1 MASRIVHRPARRTP
15 APGVQQQ
22 RVIEPAPSLGGSGGG
37 GGGGAMQMLL
47 PMVGSLGSV
56 AMMTMGRS
64 GPMVMVGVGLLALT
78 LLGSIG
84 GMITS
89 RGRGG
94 KDRKNQRTRYLDYL
108 ERMRDDFVKSE
119 RTARAQALEL
129 NPPPDALLDCVA
141 DVSRLWERRRTDSD
155 FLQPRCGSGR
165 VPVVPAMVGQGGSA
179 MEPPDQFMMAEANA
193 LVRRFTEMPEMPL
206 TVPLD
211 HVGNVSIVGDREGVV
226 RVARSLLLQTA
237 VFHAPEDVS
246 IAAAFPP
253 QAMSDWQW
261 MNWLPHVQDT
271 ERRQGPIP
279 FRRIAETPGELSQ
292 LLADDLGERVQ
303 WATESRRGSVDFED
317 RRKLTRRLLV
327 LHDTYGDVSAE
338 VRPQADDSL
347 VPGELGVTVLH
358 LVADRLQEPSS
369 VTMRIT
375 VFGDQVRIEDL
386 RGAYPMVASG
396 QVDKT
401 EAATAEGIAR
411 ELAPV
416 RLSAESL
423 EEDGQTDDVDFM
435 GLIGI
440 NDVARLDF
448 NHLWQPRSERTFLRV
463 PLGVDDTG
471 EVVLVDL
478 KESAQLGM
486 GPHGLCVG
494 ATGSGKSEVL
504 RTMVM
509 ALMATHSPEDLSF
522 VLVDFKGG
530 ASFAPFERVP
540 HVAGIITNLRDDA
553 SLIER
558 AYKSLEGEVL
568 RRQQALKDAG
578 NIANITDYR
587 LLRQQRPEMAPLP
600 HLFVIIDEFG
610 ELLNERPDFIDLFL
624 SIGRIGR
631 SIGVHLL
638 LSSQRVES
646 GKLRGL
652 ETYLSYRL
660 GLRTFSEE
668 ESRTVLDTTDAFHL
682 PPLPGFG
689 FLKVDTSVYQR
700 FRAAYVSGAYVPPN
714 DAVLEEDHEDV
725 RPHELPP
732 YQLSQTELDAAK
744 PVEMK
749 ATERTTG
756 PTELNVFV
764 DQVRKAAQQ
773 VLKIWLPPLPTACTL
788 DGLGGRAD
796 FVNGR
801 GLQLAVRSP
810 QMMPPVGVVDD
821 PANQRQ
827 EVFRLDLTRAGGHA
841 AIVGG
846 PASGKTTALRTLVTS
861 LAHTHT
867 PREVAIYALDLA
879 GGGMQALSE
888 LPHVGGVALRTDRE
902 RIRRTVEEIRGMIDQ
917 RERIF
922 RNHAIDTMEALRKDH
937 AAGAIPELPTADVVL
952 VIDNYGAIRTTFD
965 ELDEPLTDILQRGSS
980 YGVHVVASMMR
991 WNDVRMQNQSMFGT
1005 MLELRLN
1012 DPSDSNIDRR
1022 LQEVLRK
1029 AGPGRMLVP
1038 GSKLY
1043 GQFALPRVDGVLDD
1057 ENLSEV
1063 LEAQA
1068 LTVRSTWQGPR
1079 APQVR
1084 ILPLQLPRVQVGD
1097 DVRRPAVVPIGVDE
1111 RALAPVYL
1119 DLEGRDTNLVVFGDS
1134 GSGKTNIV
1142 RLVAQQLIERH
1153 TSDQLVFAV
1162 MDPRRGLREFVPE
1175 SYTGGYAPTGRMAAG
1190 LANGVSQELAKRMP
1204 DDTGQIPEA
1213 GQGGPRIVVLADD
1226 YDLLTSGGQSPMDAF
1241 LPYVAAGRD
1250 IKLHFIVTRRASGA
1264 SRQMYEPFL
1273 SAVMESGAAG
1283 LVLSGDRSE
1292 GQLFTGAYPGDYP
1305 PGRGL
1310 FVRRGDGPV
1319 LVQTAMADPANPV
1332 QANPV
1337 PAAEQSS
1344 GGAL

>member
-1 MASRIVHRPARRTP
+1 
-15 APGVQQQ
+15 VQQQ
-22 RVIEPAPSLGGSGGG
+22 RVIEPAPTLGGSGGG

-47 PMVGSLGSV
+47 PMVGSVGSV

-64 GPMVMVGVGLLALT
+64 GPMVMVGIGMLALT
-78 LLGSIG
+78 LVGSVAG
-84 GMITS
+84 VLAS

-108 ERMRDDFVKSE
+108 ERMRDEFSKEE
-119 RTARAQALEL
+119 RKARAQALEL
-129 NPPPDALLDCVA
+129 NPPPDALLDCVS

-165 VPVVPAMVGQGGSA
+165 VPVVPAVVGQAGSA

-193 LVRRFTEMPEMPL
+193 LVRRFTEIPDMPL

-226 RVARSLLLQTA
+226 RVARSLLVQTA
-237 VFHAPEDVS
+237 VFHAPEDVA
-246 IAAAFPP
+246 IAACYPRASMP
-253 QAMSDWQW
+253 DWHW
-261 MNWLPHVQDT
+261 MNWLPHVQDP
-271 ERRQGPIP
+271 ERKQGPTP
-279 FRRIAETPGELSQ
+279 FRRIAETPLKLSQ
-292 LLADDLGERVQ
+292 LLSDDLGERVQ
-303 WATESRRGSVDFED
+303 WATESRRGSVNFED
-317 RRKLTRRLLV
+317 RRRLTRRLLV
-327 LHDTYGDVSAE
+327 LHDTYGDVAAE

-347 VPGELGVTVLH
+347 LPGELGVTVLH
-358 LVADRLQEPSS
+358 LVADRVQEPSS

-375 VFGDQVRIEDL
+375 VYGDDVRIEDL
-386 RGAYPMVASG
+386 RGPYPMVAGG
-396 QVDKT
+396 QVDRM
-401 EAATAEGIAR
+401 EAAVAEGIAR
-411 ELAPV
+411 ELAPL

-423 EEDGQTDDVDFM
+423 DEDAQRENVDFM

-440 NDVARLDF
+440 SDVARLDF
-448 NHLWQPRSERTFLRV
+448 RQLWQPRPDRAFLRV
-463 PLGVDDTG
+463 PLGIDDNG
-471 EVVLVDL
+471 GVVLVDL

-509 ALMATHSPEDLSF
+509 ALMATHSPDDLAF

-530 ASFAPFERVP
+530 ASFAPFEGVP

-568 RRQQALKDAG
+568 RRQQVLKDAG

-587 LLRQQRPEMAPLP
+587 LHRQQRPDLAPLP

-700 FRAAYVSGAYVPPN
+700 FRAAYVSGPYVPPAEEVVEDEGT
-714 DAVLEEDHEDV
+714 DARPLE
-725 RPHELPP
+725 LTP
-732 YQLSQTELDAAK
+732 YQLSEAELQATQ
-744 PVEMK
+744 PVEVK

-764 DQVRKAAQQ
+764 DQLRRAAEP

-788 DGLGGRAD
+788 DALAGRAD
-796 FVNGR
+796 YVDGR
-801 GLQLAVRSP
+801 GLQLSVRSP
-810 QMMPPVGVVDD
+810 QMMPPVGVIDD

-846 PASGKTTALRTLVTS
+846 PQSGKTTALRTLVTS

-867 PREVAIYALDLA
+867 PQEVAIYALDLA
-879 GGGMQALSE
+879 GGGMQALSQ

-902 RIRRTVEEIRGMIDQ
+902 RIRRTVEEVRGMIDH
-917 RERIF
+917 RERVF
-922 RNHAIDTMEALRKDH
+922 RNHAIDTMEALRQDH
-937 AAGAIPELPTADVVL
+937 AEGRIPELPSADVVL
-952 VIDNYGAIRTTFD
+952 VIDNFGAIRTTFD
-965 ELDEPLTDILQRGSS
+965 ELDEPISDILQRGSS
-980 YGVHVVASMMR
+980 YGVHVVTSMMR
-991 WNDVRMQNQSMFGT
+991 WNDVRMQNQAMFGT

-1012 DPSDSNIDRR
+1012 DASDSNIDRR

-1038 GSKLY
+1038 GSKLFA
-1043 GQFALPRVDGVLDD
+1043 QFALPRVDGVADD
-1057 ENLSEV
+1057 DNLAEV
-1063 LEAQA
+1063 LEGQA
-1068 LTVRSTWQGPR
+1068 LSVRSTWQGPR
-1079 APQVR
+1079 APQIR
-1084 ILPLQLPRVQVGD
+1084 ILPLQLPRSEVAD
-1097 DVRRPAVVPIGVDE
+1097 EVRQPAVVPIGVDE

-1119 DLEGRDTNLVVFGDS
+1119 DLGGRDTNLVVFGDS
-1134 GSGKTNIV
+1134 GSGKTNMV
-1142 RLVAQQLIERH
+1142 RLVVQQLIERH

-1175 SYTGGYAPTGRMAAG
+1175 AYVGGYAPTGRVAAG
-1190 LANGVSQELAKRMP
+1190 LAAGVSQELAKRMP
-1204 DDTGQIPEA
+1204 DDTGAIPEE

-1226 YDLLTSGGQSPMDAF
+1226 YDLLTSGGQSPMDPF

-1264 SRQMYEPFL
+1264 SRQLYEPFL
-1273 SAVMESGAAG
+1273 SAVLESGAAG

-1310 FVRRGDGPV
+1310 FVRRGDGPQ
-1319 LVQTAMADPANPV
+1319 LVQTAMADPV
-1332 QANPV
+1332 QAV
-1337 PAAEQSS
+1337 TQSS
-1344 GGAL
+1344 GGTT

>member
-1 MASRIVHRPARRTP
+1 
-15 APGVQQQ
+15 
-22 RVIEPAPSLGGSGGG
+22 
-37 GGGGAMQMLL
+37 MQMLL

-64 GPMVMVGVGLLALT
+64 GPMVMVGVGLLGLT
-78 LLGSIG
+78 LVGSVG
-84 GMITS
+84 GMLAS
-89 RGRGG
+89 RGKGG

-108 ERMRDDFVKSE
+108 ERMRDDFSVQERKARSE
-119 RTARAQALEL
+119 ALEL
-129 NPPPDALLDCVA
+129 NPPPDALLDCVG

-165 VPVVPAMVGQGGSA
+165 VPVVPAVVGQSGSA

-193 LVRRFTEMPEMPL
+193 LVRRFTLIPDMPL
-206 TVPLD
+206 TVSLD

-226 RVARSLLLQTA
+226 RVARSLLVQTA
-237 VFHAPEDVS
+237 VFHAPEDVEL
-246 IAAAFPP
+246 AACFPRA
-253 QAMSDWQW
+253 AMPDWQW
-261 MNWLPHVQDT
+261 MNWLPHVQDP
-271 ERRQGPIP
+271 ERKQGPTP
-279 FRRIAETPGELSQ
+279 FRRIAETPEELSQ
-292 LLADDLGERVQ
+292 LLADDLAERVQ

-317 RRKLTRRLLV
+317 RRRLTQRLLV
-327 LHDTYGDVSAE
+327 LHDTYGDVAAE

-358 LVADRLQEPSS
+358 LVADRVQEPSS

-375 VFGDQVRIEDL
+375 VYGDDVRVEDL
-386 RGAYPMVASG
+386 RGQYPMAASG
-396 QVDKT
+396 QVDRMD
-401 EAATAEGIAR
+401 AAVAEGIAR
-411 ELAPV
+411 ELAPL

-423 EEDGQTDDVDFM
+423 DEDAQRDNVDFM

-440 NDVARLDF
+440 TDPAQLDF
-448 NHLWQPRSERTFLRV
+448 RHLWQRRPDRAFLRV
-463 PLGVDDTG
+463 PLGVDDHG
-471 EVVLVDL
+471 DVVLVDL

-486 GPHGLCVG
+486 GPHGLCIG

-509 ALMATHSPEDLSF
+509 ALLATHTPEDLAF

-530 ASFAPFERVP
+530 ASFAPFEGVP

-558 AYKSLEGEVL
+558 AYKSLEGEVE

-578 NIANITDYR
+578 NKANITDYR
-587 LLRQQRPEMAPLP
+587 LQREQNPELPPLP

-610 ELLNERPDFIDLFL
+610 ELLTERPDFIDLFL

-638 LSSQRVES
+638 LSSQRIES
-646 GKLRGL
+646 GALRGL
-652 ETYLSYRL
+652 DTYLSYRL
-660 GLRTFSEE
+660 GLRTFSED

-689 FLKVDTSVYQR
+689 YLKVDTSVYQR
-700 FRAAYVSGAYVPPN
+700 FKAAYVSGPYVPPT
-714 DAVLEEDHEDV
+714 DDVVEDEGAEV

-732 YQLSQTELDAAK
+732 YQPTEAELQAQQEPDE
-744 PVEMK
+744 VK

-756 PTELNVFV
+756 PTVLNVFV
-764 DQVRKAAQQ
+764 DQVRRAAKP

-788 DGLGGRAD
+788 DGLAGRVD
-796 FVNGR
+796 FVDGR
-801 GLQLAVRSP
+801 GLQLSAPTP
-810 QMMPPVGVVDD
+810 QMRPPVGVIDD
-821 PANQRQ
+821 PSNQRQ
-827 EVFRLDLTRAGGHA
+827 DIFRLDLTRAGGHA

-846 PASGKTTALRTLVTS
+846 PQSGKTTALRTLVTS

-867 PREVAIYALDLA
+867 PQEVAIYALDLA
-879 GGGMQALSE
+879 GGGMQALAE

-902 RIRRTVEEIRGMIDQ
+902 RIRRTVEEIRAMIDQ
-917 RERIF
+917 RERVF
-922 RNHAIDTMEALRKDH
+922 RNHAIDTMEALRQDH
-937 AAGAIPELPTADVVL
+937 AAGRIPELPSADVVL
-952 VIDNYGAIRTTFD
+952 VIDNFGAIKTTFD
-965 ELDEPLTDILQRGSS
+965 ELDEPITDVLQRGSS

-991 WNDVRMQNQSMFGT
+991 WNDVRMQNQAMFGT

-1012 DPSDSNIDRR
+1012 DPTDSNIDRR

-1029 AGPGRMLVP
+1029 AGPGRMVVP
-1038 GSKLY
+1038 GSKLFA
-1043 GQFALPRVDGVLDD
+1043 QFALPRVDGVLSD

-1063 LEAQA
+1063 LEGQA
-1068 LTVRSTWQGPR
+1068 VSVRSTWQGPS
-1079 APQVR
+1079 APQIR
-1084 ILPLQLPRVQVGD
+1084 ILPLQLPRAQVAD
-1097 DVRRPAVVPIGVDE
+1097 EVRQPAVLPIGVDE

-1119 DLEGRDTNLVVFGDS
+1119 DLAGRDSNLVVFGDS

-1142 RLVAQQLIERH
+1142 RLIVQQLIERH
-1153 TSDQLVFAV
+1153 KSDQLVFAV

-1175 SYTGGYAPTGRMAAG
+1175 SYVGGYAPTGRVASG
-1190 LANGVSQELAKRMP
+1190 LAAGVSQELAKRMP
-1204 DDTGQIPEA
+1204 DDTGAIPEA

-1226 YDLLTSGGQSPMDAF
+1226 YDLLTSGGQSPMDPF
-1241 LPYVAAGRD
+1241 LPYIGAGRD

-1264 SRQMYEPFL
+1264 SRQMYEPFM
-1273 SAVMESGAAG
+1273 SAVLESGAAG

-1310 FVRRGDGPV
+1310 FVRRGDGPQ
-1319 LVQTAMADPANPV
+1319 LVQTALADPAE
-1332 QANPV
+1332 
-1337 PAAEQSS
+1337 AATVTQSTEGTVAQSS
-1344 GGAL
+1344 GGTT

>member
-1 MASRIVHRPARRTP
+1 M
-15 APGVQQQ
+15 QQQ
-22 RVIEPAPSLGGSGGG
+22 RVIEPAPSLGGGGAGGG
-37 GGGGAMQMLL
+37 GNAMQMLL
-47 PMVGSLGSV
+47 PMVGSVGSV

-64 GPMVMVGVGLLALT
+64 GPMVMVGIGLLGLT
-78 LLGSIG
+78 LIGSIG
-84 GMITS
+84 GMLTS
-89 RGRGG
+89 RGKGG
-94 KDRKNQRTRYLDYL
+94 KDRKHQRARYLDYL
-108 ERMRDDFVKSE
+108 ERMRDDFSKEE
-119 RTARAQALEL
+119 RTSRAQALEL
-129 NPPPDALLDCVA
+129 NPPPDALLDCVT

-165 VPVVPAMVGQGGSA
+165 VPVVPAVVGAGGSA

-193 LVRRFTEMPEMPL
+193 LVRRFTLMPDMPL

-226 RVARSLLLQTA
+226 RVARSLLVQTA
-237 VFHAPEDVS
+237 VFHAPEDVKL
-246 IAAAFPP
+246 AAAFPRAALP
-253 QAMSDWQW
+253 DWHWMS
-261 MNWLPHVQDT
+261 WLPHVQDP
-271 ERRQGPIP
+271 ERKQGPIP
-279 FRRIAETPGELSQ
+279 FRRIAETPQELSQ

-317 RRKLTRRLLV
+317 RRRLTQRLLV
-327 LHDTYGDVSAE
+327 LHDTYGDVAAE
-338 VRPQADDSL
+338 IRPQADDSL

-375 VFGDQVRIEDL
+375 VFGDEIRVEDL
-386 RGAYPMVASG
+386 RGQYPIAASG
-396 QVDKT
+396 QVDRM
-401 EAATAEGIAR
+401 EAAVAEGIAR
-411 ELAPV
+411 ELAPL
-416 RLSAESL
+416 RLSEESL
-423 EEDGQTDDVDFM
+423 EEDAQRDNVDFM

-440 NDVARLDF
+440 TDVARLDF
-448 NHLWQPRSERTFLRV
+448 RQLWQPRPDRAFLRV
-463 PLGVDDTG
+463 PLGVDDNG
-471 EVVLVDL
+471 GIVLVDL

-486 GPHGLCVG
+486 GPHGLIVG

-504 RTMVM
+504 RTMVL
-509 ALMATHSPEDLSF
+509 ALLATHTPDDLAF

-530 ASFAPFERVP
+530 ASFAPFEGVP

-558 AYKSLEGEVL
+558 AYKSLEGEVE
-568 RRQQALKDAG
+568 RRQQVLKDAG
-578 NIANITDYR
+578 NKANITDYR
-587 LLRQQRPEMAPLP
+587 LQREQQPDLPPLP

-610 ELLNERPDFIDLFL
+610 ELLTERPDFIDLFL

-638 LSSQRVES
+638 LSSQRIEA

-668 ESRTVLDTTDAFHL
+668 ESRTVLDTPDAFHL

-700 FRAAYVSGAYVPPN
+700 FKAAYVSGPYVAPSGE
-714 DAVLEEDHEDV
+714 VVEDEGAEV
-725 RPHELPP
+725 RPLALAP
-732 YQLSQTELDAAK
+732 YQQSEAELQARQ
-744 PVEMK
+744 PVEAK

-756 PTELNVFV
+756 PTELEVFV
-764 DQVRKAAQQ
+764 DQVRRTAQP

-788 DGLGGRAD
+788 DGLAGRAD

-810 QMMPPVGVVDD
+810 QMKPPVGVIDD
-821 PANQRQ
+821 PSNQRQ

-846 PASGKTTALRTLVTS
+846 PQSGKTTALRTLVTS

-867 PREVAIYALDLA
+867 PQEVAIYALDLA
-879 GGGMQALSE
+879 GGGMQALLE

-902 RIRRTVEEIRGMIDQ
+902 RVRRTVEEIRGMIDH
-917 RERIF
+917 RERVF
-922 RNHAIDTMEALRKDH
+922 RNHAIDTMESLRKDH
-937 AAGAIPELPTADVVL
+937 AEGRIPELPVADVVL
-952 VIDNYGAIRTTFD
+952 VIDNFGAIRTTFD
-965 ELDEPLTDILQRGSS
+965 ELDEPITDILQRGSN
-980 YGVHVVASMMR
+980 YGVHVVTSMMR
-991 WNDVRMQNQSMFGT
+991 WNDVRMQNQAMFGT

-1012 DPSDSNIDRR
+1012 DPTDSNIDRR

-1038 GSKLY
+1038 GSTKLFA
-1043 GQFALPRVDGVLDD
+1043 QFALPRVDGVAADD
-1057 ENLSEV
+1057 DLAEV
-1063 LEAQA
+1063 LGAQA
-1068 LTVRSTWQGPR
+1068 LSVRSTWQGPR
-1079 APQVR
+1079 APQIR
-1084 ILPLQLPRVQVGD
+1084 ILPLKLPRDQVAD
-1097 DVRRPAVVPIGVDE
+1097 EVRQPAVVPIGVDE

-1119 DLEGRDTNLVVFGDS
+1119 DLAGRDSNLVVFGDS

-1142 RLVAQQLIERH
+1142 RLIVQQLIERH
-1153 TSDQLVFAV
+1153 KSDQLVFAV
-1162 MDPRRGLREFVPE
+1162 MDPRRGLREYVPE
-1175 SYTGGYAPTGRMAAG
+1175 EYVGGYAPTGRVAAG
-1190 LANGVSQELAKRMP
+1190 LAAGVSQELAKRMP
-1204 DDTGQIPEA
+1204 DDTGAIPEA

-1226 YDLLTSGGQSPMDAF
+1226 YDLLTSGGQSPMDPF
-1241 LPYVAAGRD
+1241 LPYVASGRD

-1264 SRQMYEPFL
+1264 SRQMYEPFM
-1273 SAVMESGAAG
+1273 SAVLESGAAG

-1292 GQLFTGAYPGDYP
+1292 GQLFTGARPGDYP

-1310 FVRRGDGPV
+1310 FVRRGDGPQ
-1319 LVQTAMADPANPV
+1319 LVQTALADAVQPAS
-1332 QANPV
+1332 
-1337 PAAEQSS
+1337 QSS
-1344 GGAL
+1344 GGTTT

>member
-1 MASRIVHRPARRTP
+1 
-15 APGVQQQ
+15 
-22 RVIEPAPSLGGSGGG
+22 
-37 GGGGAMQMLL
+37 MQMLL
-47 PMVGSLGSV
+47 PMVGSIGSV

-64 GPMVMVGVGLLALT
+64 GPMVMVGVGLLGLT
-78 LLGSIG
+78 LVGSVG
-84 GMITS
+84 GMLTS
-89 RGRGG
+89 RGKGG
-94 KDRKNQRTRYLDYL
+94 KDRKSQRARYLDYL
-108 ERMRDDFVKSE
+108 ERMRDDFSKEE
-119 RTARAQALEL
+119 RKQRTQSLEL

-141 DVSRLWERRRTDSD
+141 DVTRLWERRRTDSD

-165 VPVVPAMVGQGGSA
+165 VPVVPASLGQGGSA
-179 MEPPDQFMMAEANA
+179 MEPPDQFMTAEANA
-193 LVRRFTEMPEMPL
+193 LVRRFTEMPDMPL

-211 HVGNVSIVGDREGVV
+211 HVGNVSIVGDRDGVV
-226 RVARSLLLQTA
+226 RVARSLLVQA
-237 VFHAPEDVS
+237 SVFHAPEDVMM
-246 IAAAFPP
+246 AAAYP
-253 QAMSDWQW
+253 QRALPDWQW
-261 MNWLPHVQDT
+261 LTWLPHVQDA
-271 ERRQGPIP
+271 ERKQGPVP
-279 FRRIAETPGELSQ
+279 FRRIAETPYALSQ
-292 LLADDLGERVQ
+292 LLSGDLAERVQ
-303 WATESRRGSVDFED
+303 WATESRRGSVGFDD

-327 LHDTYGDVSAE
+327 LHDTYGDVAAE
-338 VRPQADDSL
+338 VRPGADDSL

-358 LVADRLQEPSS
+358 LVADRRQEPSS
-369 VTMRIT
+369 VTMRIS
-375 VFGDQVRIEDL
+375 VYGDEVRIEDL
-386 RGAYPMVASG
+386 RGPYPMVATG
-396 QVDKT
+396 RVDRM
-401 EAATAEGIAR
+401 EASIAESIAR
-411 ELAPV
+411 ELAPL

-423 EEDGQTDDVDFM
+423 EEGGPAGDVDFM

-440 NDVARLDF
+440 SDVAKLDF
-448 NHLWQPRSERTFLRV
+448 KHLWQQRPDRAFLRV
-463 PLGVDDTG
+463 PLGVDDSG
-471 EVVLVDL
+471 AVVQVDL

-540 HVAGIITNLRDDA
+540 HVSGIITNLRDDA

-558 AYKSLEGEVL
+558 AYKSLEGEVQ
-568 RRQQALKDAG
+568 RRQQVLKDAG

-587 LLRQQRPEMAPLP
+587 LHRRQKPEMAPLP
-600 HLFVIIDEFG
+600 HLFIIIDEFG

-700 FRAAYVSGAYVPPN
+700 FRAAYVSGPYVPPADVVVEDEGT
-714 DAVLEEDHEDV
+714 DA
-725 RPHELPP
+725 RPFELTP
-732 YQLSQTELDAAK
+732 YQQTEAELEAAK
-744 PVEMK
+744 PVEINND

-756 PTELNVFV
+756 PTELTIFV
-764 DQVRKAAQQ
+764 DQVRKAADQ

-788 DGLGGRAD
+788 DALGGRTD
-796 FVNGR
+796 FVEGR
-801 GLQLAVRSP
+801 GLQLAVQVP
-810 QMMPPVGVVDD
+810 AMQPPIGVVDD

-846 PASGKTTALRTLVTS
+846 PSSGKTTALRTIVTS

-867 PREVAIYALDLA
+867 PLEVSIYALDLA

-902 RIRRTVEEIRGMIDQ
+902 RIRRTVEEIRGMIDH
-917 RERIF
+917 RERVF
-922 RNHAIDTMEALRKDH
+922 RNHAIDTMEGLRQEH
-937 AAGAIPELPTADVVL
+937 SAGRIPELPSADVVL

-965 ELDEPLTDILQRGSS
+965 ELDEPLSDILQRGSS
-980 YGVHVVASMMR
+980 YGVHVVTTMGR
-991 WNDVRMQNQSMFGT
+991 WADVRMQNQAMFGT

-1012 DPSDSNIDRR
+1012 DASDSNIDRR

-1029 AGPGRMLVP
+1029 AGPGRMLIP

-1043 GQFALPRVDGVLDD
+1043 GQLALPRIDGVAAD
-1057 ENLSEV
+1057 ENLAGI

-1068 LTVRSTWQGPR
+1068 VTVRSTWQGPR
-1079 APQVR
+1079 APQIR
-1084 ILPLQLPRVQVGD
+1084 ILPLQLPRNQVGD
-1097 DVRRPAVVPIGVDE
+1097 DIRQPAVVPIGVDE
-1111 RALAPVYL
+1111 RGLAPVYL
-1119 DLEGRDTNLVVFGDS
+1119 DLAGRDTNLVVFGDS

-1142 RLVAQQLIERH
+1142 RLIVQQLLAQH

-1162 MDPRRGLREFVPE
+1162 LDPRRGLREYVPAD
-1175 SYTGGYAPTGRMAAG
+1175 YTGGYAPTGRVAAG
-1190 LANGVSQELAKRMP
+1190 LAAGVSQELAKRMP
-1204 DDTGQIPEA
+1204 DDTGAIPEE

-1226 YDLLTSGGQSPMDAF
+1226 YDLLTTGGQSPMDPF
-1241 LPYVAAGRD
+1241 LPYIAAGRD

-1264 SRQMYEPFL
+1264 SRQVYEPFL

-1292 GQLFTGAYPGDYP
+1292 GQLFPGAYPGDYP

-1310 FVRRGDGPV
+1310 FVRRGDGPQ
-1319 LVQTAMADPANPV
+1319 LVQTAVADPV
-1332 QANPV
+1332 Q
-1337 PAAEQSS
+1337 PAAQSS
-1344 GGAL
+1344 GGTT

>member
-1 MASRIVHRPARRTP
+1 
-15 APGVQQQ
+15 
-22 RVIEPAPSLGGSGGG
+22 
-37 GGGGAMQMLL
+37 MQMLL
-47 PMVGSLGSV
+47 PMVGSIGSV

-78 LLGSIG
+78 MVGSIG
-84 GMITS
+84 GMIAS
-89 RGRGG
+89 RGKGG
-94 KDRKNQRTRYLDYL
+94 KDRKQQRTRYLDYL
-108 ERMRDDFVKSE
+108 ERMRDDFSKEE
-119 RTARAQALEL
+119 RKARAQALEL
-129 NPPPDALLDCVA
+129 NPPPDALLDCVV

-165 VPVVPAMVGQGGSA
+165 VPVVPASVGQGGSA

-193 LVRRFTEMPEMPL
+193 LVRRFTLMPDMPL

-211 HVGNVSIVGDREGVV
+211 HVGNVSIIGDREGVV
-226 RVARSLLLQTA
+226 RVARSLLVQTA
-237 VFHAPEDVS
+237 VFQAPEDV
-246 IAAAFPP
+246 ILAAAYPRAALP
-253 QAMSDWQW
+253 DWQW
-261 MNWLPHVQDT
+261 LSWLPHVQDP
-271 ERRQGPIP
+271 ERADGPTP
-279 FRRIAETPGELSQ
+279 FRRIADTPQKLSQ
-292 LLADDLGERVQ
+292 LLTDDLSERVQ
-303 WATESRRGSVDFED
+303 WATESRRGSVSFED
-317 RRKLTRRLLV
+317 RRKLTQRILV
-327 LHDTYGDVSAE
+327 LHDTYGDVAAE

-358 LVADRLQEPSS
+358 LVADRVQEPSS

-375 VFGDQVRIEDL
+375 VYGDDVRIEDL
-386 RGAYPMVASG
+386 RGQYPMVASG
-396 QVDKT
+396 QVDRLD
-401 EAATAEGIAR
+401 AAVAEGVAR
-411 ELAPV
+411 ELAPL

-423 EEDGQTDDVDFM
+423 EEDAQLDDVDFM

-440 NDVARLDF
+440 GDVAELDF
-448 NHLWQPRSERTFLRV
+448 SQLWKPRSDRQFLRV
-463 PLGVDDTG
+463 PLGVDDNG
-471 EVVLVDL
+471 AVVLVDL

-486 GPHGLCVG
+486 GPHGLCIG

-504 RTMVM
+504 RTMVL
-509 ALMATHSPEDLSF
+509 ALLATHSPEDLAL

-530 ASFAPFERVP
+530 ASFAPFAGVP

-568 RRQQALKDAG
+568 RRQQVLKDAG

-587 LLRQQRPEMAPLP
+587 LHREQNPDLPALP

-638 LSSQRVES
+638 LSSQRIES

-700 FRAAYVSGAYVPPN
+700 FRAAYISGPYVPPA
-714 DAVLEEDHEDV
+714 DEVVEDQGEYV
-725 RPHELPP
+725 RPHELTP
-732 YQLSQTELDAAK
+732 YQQSEAELEARM
-744 PVEMK
+744 PVAEK

-756 PTELNVFV
+756 PTVLNVFV
-764 DQVRKAAQQ
+764 DQVRRTAQP
-773 VLKIWLPPLPTACTL
+773 VLKIWLPPLPASCTL
-788 DGLGGRAD
+788 DGLAGRAD
-796 FVNGR
+796 YIDGR

-810 QMMPPVGVVDD
+810 QMCPPVGVVDD

-827 EVFRLDLTRAGGHA
+827 EVLRLDLTRAGGHA

-846 PASGKTTALRTLVTS
+846 PQSGKTTALRTLVTS

-867 PREVAIYALDLA
+867 PQEVAIYALDLA

-917 RERIF
+917 RERVF
-922 RNHAIDTMEALRKDH
+922 RNHAIDTMEALRADH
-937 AAGAIPELPTADVVL
+937 AAGSLPELPTADVVL
-952 VIDNYGAIRTTFD
+952 VIDNFGAIRTTFD
-965 ELDEPLTDILQRGSS
+965 ELDEPITDILQRGSS
-980 YGVHVVASMMR
+980 YGVHVVTAMMR
-991 WNDVRMQNQSMFGT
+991 WNDIRMQNQSMFGT

-1012 DPSDSNIDRR
+1012 DPSDSTIDRR
-1022 LQEVLRK
+1022 LQDVLRK
-1029 AGPGRMLVP
+1029 AGPGRMLIP

-1043 GQFALPRVDGVLDD
+1043 AQFALPQIDGAADD
-1057 ENLSEV
+1057 TNLTDV

-1068 LTVRSTWQGPR
+1068 VAARSTWQGPR
-1079 APQVR
+1079 APQIR
-1084 ILPLQLPRVQVGD
+1084 ILPLQLPRNQVAD
-1097 DVRRPAVVPIGVDE
+1097 EVRQPAVVPIGVDE

-1119 DLEGRDTNLVVFGDS
+1119 DLAGRDTNLVVFGDS

-1142 RLVAQQLIERH
+1142 RLVVQQLIDQH

-1175 SYTGGYAPTGRMAAG
+1175 AYVGGYAPTGRVAAG
-1190 LANGVSQELAKRMP
+1190 LANGVSEELAKRMP
-1204 DDTGQIPEA
+1204 DDTGAIPEA

-1241 LPYVAAGRD
+1241 LPYVASGRD

-1264 SRQMYEPFL
+1264 SRQMYEPFM
-1273 SAVMESGAAG
+1273 SAVLESGAAG

-1310 FVRRGDGPV
+1310 FVRRGDGPE
-1319 LVQTAMADPANPV
+1319 LVQTAMADPA
-1332 QANPV
+1332 
-1337 PAAEQSS
+1337 PAVAQSS
-1344 GGAL
+1344 GGTT

>member
-1 MASRIVHRPARRTP
+1 M
-15 APGVQQQ
+15 
-22 RVIEPAPSLGGSGGG
+22 IEPAPSLGGGGAGGG
-37 GGGGAMQMLL
+37 GNAMQMLL
-47 PMVGSLGSV
+47 PMVGSVGSV

-64 GPMVMVGVGLLALT
+64 GPMVMVGIGLLGLT
-78 LLGSIG
+78 LIGSIG
-84 GMITS
+84 GMLTS
-89 RGRGG
+89 RGKGG
-94 KDRKNQRTRYLDYL
+94 KDRKHQRARYLDYL
-108 ERMRDDFVKSE
+108 ERMRDDFSKEE
-119 RTARAQALEL
+119 RTSRAQALEL
-129 NPPPDALLDCVA
+129 NPPPDALLDCVT

-165 VPVVPAMVGQGGSA
+165 VPVVPAVVGAGGSA

-193 LVRRFTEMPEMPL
+193 LVRRFTLMPDMPL

-226 RVARSLLLQTA
+226 RVARSLLVQTA
-237 VFHAPEDVS
+237 VFHAPEDVKL
-246 IAAAFPP
+246 AAAFPRAALP
-253 QAMSDWQW
+253 DWHWMS
-261 MNWLPHVQDT
+261 WLPHVQDP
-271 ERRQGPIP
+271 ERKQGPIP
-279 FRRIAETPGELSQ
+279 FRRIAETPQELSQ

-317 RRKLTRRLLV
+317 RRRLTQRLLV
-327 LHDTYGDVSAE
+327 LHDTYGDVAAE
-338 VRPQADDSL
+338 IRPQADDSL

-375 VFGDQVRIEDL
+375 VFGDEIRVEDL
-386 RGAYPMVASG
+386 RGQYPIAASG
-396 QVDKT
+396 QVDRM
-401 EAATAEGIAR
+401 EAAVAEGIAR
-411 ELAPV
+411 ELAPL
-416 RLSAESL
+416 RLSEESL
-423 EEDGQTDDVDFM
+423 EEDAQRDNVDFM

-440 NDVARLDF
+440 TDVARLDF
-448 NHLWQPRSERTFLRV
+448 RQLWQPRPDRAFLRV
-463 PLGVDDTG
+463 PLGVDDNG
-471 EVVLVDL
+471 GIVLVDL

-486 GPHGLCVG
+486 GPHGLIVG

-504 RTMVM
+504 RTMVL
-509 ALMATHSPEDLSF
+509 ALLATHTPDDLAF

-530 ASFAPFERVP
+530 ASFAPFEGVP

-558 AYKSLEGEVL
+558 AYKSLEGEVE
-568 RRQQALKDAG
+568 RRQQVLKDAG
-578 NIANITDYR
+578 NKANITDYR
-587 LLRQQRPEMAPLP
+587 LQREQQPDLPPLP

-610 ELLNERPDFIDLFL
+610 ELLTERPDFIDLFL

-638 LSSQRVES
+638 LSSQRIEA

-668 ESRTVLDTTDAFHL
+668 ESRTVLDTPDAFHL

-700 FRAAYVSGAYVPPN
+700 FKAAYVSGPYVAPSGE
-714 DAVLEEDHEDV
+714 VVEDEGAEV
-725 RPHELPP
+725 RPLALAP
-732 YQLSQTELDAAK
+732 YQQSEAELQARQ
-744 PVEMK
+744 PVEAK

-756 PTELNVFV
+756 PTELEVFV
-764 DQVRKAAQQ
+764 DQVRRTAQP

-788 DGLGGRAD
+788 DGLAGRAD

-810 QMMPPVGVVDD
+810 QMKPPVGVIDD
-821 PANQRQ
+821 PSNQRQ

-846 PASGKTTALRTLVTS
+846 PQSGKTTALRTLVTS

-867 PREVAIYALDLA
+867 PQEVAIYALDLA
-879 GGGMQALSE
+879 GGGMQALLE

-902 RIRRTVEEIRGMIDQ
+902 RVRRTVEEIRGMIDH
-917 RERIF
+917 RERVF
-922 RNHAIDTMEALRKDH
+922 RNHAIDTMESLRKDH
-937 AAGAIPELPTADVVL
+937 AEGRIPELPVADVVL
-952 VIDNYGAIRTTFD
+952 VIDNFGAIRTTFD
-965 ELDEPLTDILQRGSS
+965 ELDEPITDILQRGSN
-980 YGVHVVASMMR
+980 YGVHVVTSMMR
-991 WNDVRMQNQSMFGT
+991 WNDVRMQNQAMFGT

-1012 DPSDSNIDRR
+1012 DPTDSNIDRR

-1038 GSKLY
+1038 GSTKLFA
-1043 GQFALPRVDGVLDD
+1043 QFALPRVDGVAADD
-1057 ENLSEV
+1057 DLAEV
-1063 LEAQA
+1063 LGAQA
-1068 LTVRSTWQGPR
+1068 LSVRSTWQGPR
-1079 APQVR
+1079 APQIR
-1084 ILPLQLPRVQVGD
+1084 ILPLKLPRDQVAD
-1097 DVRRPAVVPIGVDE
+1097 EVRQPAVVPIGVDE

-1119 DLEGRDTNLVVFGDS
+1119 DLAGRDSNLVVFGDS

-1142 RLVAQQLIERH
+1142 RLIVQQLIERH
-1153 TSDQLVFAV
+1153 KSDQLVFAV
-1162 MDPRRGLREFVPE
+1162 MDPRRGLREYVPE
-1175 SYTGGYAPTGRMAAG
+1175 EYVGGYAPTGRVAAG
-1190 LANGVSQELAKRMP
+1190 LAAGVSQELAKRMP
-1204 DDTGQIPEA
+1204 DDTGAIPEA

-1226 YDLLTSGGQSPMDAF
+1226 YDLLTSGGQSPMDPF
-1241 LPYVAAGRD
+1241 LPYVASGRD

-1264 SRQMYEPFL
+1264 SRQMYEPFM
-1273 SAVMESGAAG
+1273 SAVLESGAAG

-1292 GQLFTGAYPGDYP
+1292 GQLFTGARPGDYP

-1310 FVRRGDGPV
+1310 FVRRGDGPQ
-1319 LVQTAMADPANPV
+1319 LVQTALADAVQPAS
-1332 QANPV
+1332 
-1337 PAAEQSS
+1337 QSS
-1344 GGAL
+1344 GGTTT

>member
-1 MASRIVHRPARRTP
+1 
-15 APGVQQQ
+15 VQQQ
-22 RVIEPAPSLGGSGGG
+22 RVIETAPSLGGG
-37 GGGGAMQMLL
+37 GGGGGSAMQMLL
-47 PMVGSLGSV
+47 PMVGSVGSV

-64 GPMVMVGVGLLALT
+64 GPMVMVGIGLLGLT
-78 LLGSIG
+78 LLGSVG
-84 GMITS
+84 GMVAS
-89 RGRGG
+89 RGKGG

-108 ERMRDDFVKSE
+108 ERMRDDFSKEE
-119 RTARAQALEL
+119 RKQRAQALEL

-141 DVSRLWERRRTDSD
+141 DVTRLWERRRTDSD

-165 VPVVPAMVGQGGSA
+165 VPVVPATVGQGGSA
-179 MEPPDQFMMAEANA
+179 MEPPDPFMMAEANA
-193 LVRRFTEMPEMPL
+193 LVRRFTEMPDMPL
-206 TVPLD
+206 TIPLD
-211 HVGNVSIVGDREGVV
+211 HVGNVSIVGDRDGVV
-226 RVARSLLLQTA
+226 RVARSLLVQAA

-246 IAAAFPP
+246 IAACYPP
-253 QAMSDWQW
+253 RALPDWQW
-261 MNWLPHVQDT
+261 MTWLPHVQDP
-271 ERRQGPIP
+271 ERKQGPMP
-279 FRRIAETPGELSQ
+279 FRRIAETPYALSQ
-292 LLADDLGERVQ
+292 LLSGDLAERVQ
-303 WATESRRGSVDFED
+303 WATESRRGSVNFED
-317 RRKLTRRLLV
+317 RRRLTRRLLV
-327 LHDTYGDVSAE
+327 LHDTYGDNAAE
-338 VRPQADDSL
+338 VRPGADDSL

-358 LVADRLQEPSS
+358 LVADRRQEPSS
-369 VTMRIT
+369 VTMRIS
-375 VFGDQVRIEDL
+375 VYGDEVRIEDL
-386 RGAYPMVASG
+386 RGPYPMVASG
-396 QVDKT
+396 RVDRM
-401 EAATAEGIAR
+401 EAPIAESIAR
-411 ELAPV
+411 EMAPL

-423 EEDGQTDDVDFM
+423 DEAGARDDVDFM

-440 NDVARLDF
+440 SDIGRLDF
-448 NHLWQPRSERTFLRV
+448 GHLWQPRSDRAFLRV
-463 PLGVDDTG
+463 PLGVDDSG
-471 EVVLVDL
+471 AVVLVDL

-530 ASFAPFERVP
+530 ASFAPFEGVP
-540 HVAGIITNLRDDA
+540 HVSGIITNLRDDA

-558 AYKSLEGEVL
+558 AYKSLEGEVQ
-568 RRQQALKDAG
+568 RRQQVLKDAG

-587 LLRQQRPEMAPLP
+587 LHRSQKPEMAPLP

-700 FRAAYVSGAYVPPN
+700 FRAAYVSGAYVPPT
-714 DAVLEEDHEDV
+714 DVVVEEEGTEA
-725 RPHELPP
+725 RPLPIP
-732 YQLSQTELDAAK
+732 AYQQSEAELDAAK
-744 PVEMK
+744 PIADN
-749 ATERTTG
+749 ATQRTTG

-764 DQVRKAAQQ
+764 DQVRAAAQQ

-788 DGLGGRAD
+788 DALGGRAD
-796 FVNGR
+796 FVDGR
-801 GLQLAVRSP
+801 GLQLAVQVP
-810 QMMPPVGVVDD
+810 PMQPPVGVIDD

-846 PASGKTTALRTLVTS
+846 PQSGKTTALRTIVTS

-867 PREVAIYALDLA
+867 PLEVSIYALDLA

-917 RERIF
+917 RERVF
-922 RNHAIDTMEALRKDH
+922 RNHAIDTMEALRAEH
-937 AAGAIPELPTADVVL
+937 AAGGIPELPSADVVL
-952 VIDNYGAIRTTFD
+952 VIDNFGAIRTTFD
-965 ELDEPLTDILQRGSS
+965 ELDEPITDILQRGSS
-980 YGVHVVASMMR
+980 YGVHVVTSMMR
-991 WNDVRMQNQSMFGT
+991 WNDVRMQNQAMFGT

-1012 DPSDSNIDRR
+1012 DPTDSNIDRR

-1038 GSKLY
+1038 GGKLY
-1043 GQFALPRVDGVLDD
+1043 GQFALPRVDGVANDD
-1057 ENLSEV
+1057 NLSGI

-1084 ILPLQLPRVQVGD
+1084 ILPLQLPRNQVGD
-1097 DVRRPAVVPIGVDE
+1097 DIRQPGVVPIGVDE
-1111 RALAPVYL
+1111 RGLAPVYL
-1119 DLEGRDTNLVVFGDS
+1119 DLAGRDTNLVVFGDS
-1134 GSGKTNIV
+1134 GSGKTNLV
-1142 RLVAQQLIERH
+1142 RLIVQQLIDQH

-1162 MDPRRGLREFVPE
+1162 LDPRRGLREYVPGD
-1175 SYTGGYAPTGRMAAG
+1175 YTGGYAPTGRVAAG
-1190 LANGVSQELAKRMP
+1190 LAAGVSQELAKRMP
-1204 DDTGQIPEA
+1204 DDTGAIPAE

-1226 YDLLTSGGQSPMDAF
+1226 YDLLTSGGQSPMDPF
-1241 LPYVAAGRD
+1241 LPYIAAGRD

-1264 SRQMYEPFL
+1264 SRQLYEPFL

-1310 FVRRGDGPV
+1310 FVRRGDGPE
-1319 LVQTAMADPANPV
+1319 LVQTALADPA
-1332 QANPV
+1332 Q
-1337 PAAEQSS
+1337 PAAQSS
-1344 GGAL
+1344 GGTP

>member
-1 MASRIVHRPARRTP
+1 M
-15 APGVQQQ
+15 
-22 RVIEPAPSLGGSGGG
+22 IEPAPTLSGAGGGG
-37 GGGGAMQMLL
+37 GGGGALQMLL
-47 PMVGSLGSV
+47 PMVGSVGSV

-64 GPMVMVGVGLLALT
+64 GPMVMVGIGLLGLT
-78 LLGSIG
+78 LVGSVG
-84 GMITS
+84 GMLAS

-108 ERMRDDFVKSE
+108 ERMRDDFSE
-119 RTARAQALEL
+119 EERKARAQALEL

-165 VPVVPAMVGQGGSA
+165 VPVVPAVVGQSGSA
-179 MEPPDQFMMAEANA
+179 MEPPDQFMMAEAHA
-193 LVRRFTEMPEMPL
+193 LVRRFTLMPDMPL

-211 HVGNVSIVGDREGVV
+211 HVGNVSIVGDRESVV
-226 RVARSLLLQTA
+226 RVARSLLAQTA
-237 VFHAPEDVS
+237 VFHAPEDVAM
-246 IAAAFPP
+246 AACFPP
-253 QAMSDWQW
+253 AAVPDWQW
-261 MNWLPHVQDT
+261 MNWLPHVQDPQ
-271 ERRQGPIP
+271 RRQGALP
-279 FRRIAETPGELSQ
+279 FRRIAETPLKLSQ

-303 WATESRRGSVDFED
+303 WATESRRGSVNFED
-317 RRKLTRRLLV
+317 RRRLTRRLLV
-327 LHDTYGDVSAE
+327 LHDTYGDVAAE

-375 VFGDQVRIEDL
+375 AYGDDVRIEDL
-386 RGAYPMVASG
+386 RGQYPMVASG
-396 QVDKT
+396 QVDRM
-401 EAATAEGIAR
+401 EAPVAEGIAR
-411 ELAPV
+411 ELAPL
-416 RLSAESL
+416 RLSEESL
-423 EEDGQTDDVDFM
+423 DEDAQRDDVDFM

-440 NDVARLDF
+440 SDIARLDF
-448 NHLWQPRSERTFLRV
+448 NQLWQPRADRAFLRV
-463 PLGVDDTG
+463 PLGVDDSGTP
-471 EVVLVDL
+471 VLVDL

-568 RRQQALKDAG
+568 RRQQMLKDAG
-578 NIANITDYR
+578 NVANITDYR
-587 LLRQQRPEMAPLP
+587 LHRQQKPELAPLP

-660 GLRTFSEE
+660 GLRTFSED

-700 FRAAYVSGAYVPPN
+700 FRAAYVSGPYVAPTDDVIEDEGTEARP
-714 DAVLEEDHEDV
+714 LE
-725 RPHELPP
+725 LTP
-732 YQLSQTELDAAK
+732 YQLSEAELEARQ
-744 PVEMK
+744 PVAQAK
-749 ATERTTG
+749 ATARTTG

-764 DQVRKAAQQ
+764 DQVRRAAQQ
-773 VLKIWLPPLPTACTL
+773 VLKIWLAPLPTACTL
-788 DGLGGRAD
+788 DALGGRAD
-796 FVNGR
+796 YVDGR
-801 GLQLAVRSP
+801 GLQLAVRVP
-810 QMMPPVGVVDD
+810 QMKPPVGVVDD

-846 PASGKTTALRTLVTS
+846 PQSGKTTALRTLVTS

-867 PREVAIYALDLA
+867 PQEVAIYALDLA

-902 RIRRTVEEIRGMIDQ
+902 RIRRTVEEIRGMIDH
-917 RERIF
+917 RERVF
-922 RNHAIDTMEALRKDH
+922 RSHAIDTMEALRDDH
-937 AAGAIPELPTADVVL
+937 AAGRIPELPAADVVL
-952 VIDNYGAIRTTFD
+952 VIDNFGAIRTTFD
-965 ELDEPLTDILQRGSS
+965 ELDEPITDILQRGSS
-980 YGVHVVASMMR
+980 YGVHIVASMMR
-991 WNDVRMQNQSMFGT
+991 WNDVRMQNQAMFGT

-1043 GQFALPRVDGVLDD
+1043 AQFALPRVDGAADD
-1057 ENLSEV
+1057 ENLSEI
-1063 LEAQA
+1063 LETQA
-1068 LTVRSTWQGPR
+1068 VSVRSTWQGPR
-1079 APQVR
+1079 APRIR
-1084 ILPLQLPRVQVGD
+1084 ILPLQLPRDQVAD
-1097 DVRRPAVVPIGVDE
+1097 EVRQPAVVPIGVDE

-1119 DLEGRDTNLVVFGDS
+1119 DLAGRDTNLVVFGDS
-1134 GSGKTNIV
+1134 GSGKTNMV
-1142 RLVAQQLIERH
+1142 RLVVQQLIERH

-1175 SYTGGYAPTGRMAAG
+1175 AYVGGYAPTGRVAAG
-1190 LANGVSQELAKRMP
+1190 LAGGVSQELAKRMP
-1204 DDTGQIPEA
+1204 DDTGAIPEA

-1226 YDLLTSGGQSPMDAF
+1226 YDLLTSGGQSPMDPF
-1241 LPYVAAGRD
+1241 LPYVASGRD

-1310 FVRRGDGPV
+1310 FVRRGDGPQ
-1319 LVQTAMADPANPV
+1319 LVQTAMADPIEAV
-1332 QANPV
+1332 S
-1337 PAAEQSS
+1337 QSS
-1344 GGAL
+1344 GGAR

>member
-1 MASRIVHRPARRTP
+1 M
-15 APGVQQQ
+15 
-22 RVIEPAPSLGGSGGG
+22 IEAAPSLGGSGGGG

-47 PMVGSLGSV
+47 PMVGSVGSV

-64 GPMVMVGVGLLALT
+64 GPMVMVGIGMLALT
-78 LLGSIG
+78 LVGSVG
-84 GMITS
+84 GMLAS

-108 ERMRDDFVKSE
+108 ERMRDEFSLEE
-119 RTARAQALEL
+119 RKARAQALEL
-129 NPPPDALLDCVA
+129 NPPPDGLLDCVA

-165 VPVVPAMVGQGGSA
+165 VPVVPAVVGQGGSA

-193 LVRRFTEMPEMPL
+193 LVRRFTEIPNMPL

-226 RVARSLLLQTA
+226 RVARSLLVQTA
-237 VFHAPEDVS
+237 VFHAPEDVA
-246 IAAAFPP
+246 IAACYPP
-253 QAMSDWQW
+253 ASMPDWHWMS
-261 MNWLPHVQDT
+261 WLPHVQDP
-271 ERRQGPIP
+271 ERKQGPMP
-279 FRRIAETPGELSQ
+279 FRRIAETPLRLSQ
-292 LLADDLGERVQ
+292 LLSDDLSERVQ
-303 WATESRRGSVDFED
+303 WATESRRGSVNFED
-317 RRKLTRRLLV
+317 RRRLTRRLLV
-327 LHDTYGDVSAE
+327 LHDTYGDVAAE

-347 VPGELGVTVLH
+347 LPGELGVTVLH
-358 LVADRLQEPSS
+358 LVADRVQEPSS

-375 VFGDQVRIEDL
+375 VYGDDIRIEDL
-386 RGAYPMVASG
+386 RGPYPMVASG
-396 QVDKT
+396 QVDRM
-401 EAATAEGIAR
+401 EAPVAEGIAR
-411 ELAPV
+411 ELAPL

-423 EEDGQTDDVDFM
+423 DEDAQRENVDFM
-435 GLIGI
+435 SLIGI
-440 NDVARLDF
+440 SDVARLDF
-448 NHLWQPRSERTFLRV
+448 SQLWQPRPDRAFLRV
-463 PLGVDDTG
+463 PLGIDDNG
-471 EVVLVDL
+471 GVVLVDL

-509 ALMATHSPEDLSF
+509 ALMATHGPEDLSF

-530 ASFAPFERVP
+530 ASFAPFEGVP

-568 RRQQALKDAG
+568 RRQQVLKDAG

-587 LLRQQRPEMAPLP
+587 LHRQQKPDLPPLP

-700 FRAAYVSGAYVPPN
+700 FRAAYVSGPYVPPA
-714 DAVLEEDHEDV
+714 DEVLEDEGTDA
-725 RPHELPP
+725 RPQELTP
-732 YQLSQTELDAAK
+732 YQLTEAELQATQ
-744 PVEMK
+744 PVEVK

-764 DQVRKAAQQ
+764 DQLRRAAEQ

-788 DGLGGRAD
+788 DGLAGRVD
-796 FVNGR
+796 YVDGR
-801 GLQLAVRSP
+801 GLQLSVRSP
-810 QMMPPVGVVDD
+810 QMMPPIGVIDD

-846 PASGKTTALRTLVTS
+846 PQSGKTTALRTLVTS

-867 PREVAIYALDLA
+867 PQEVAIYALDLA
-879 GGGMQALSE
+879 GGGMQALSQ

-902 RIRRTVEEIRGMIDQ
+902 RIRRTVEEVRGMIDH
-917 RERIF
+917 RERVF
-922 RNHAIDTMEALRKDH
+922 RNHAIDTMEALREDH
-937 AAGAIPELPTADVVL
+937 AEGRIPELPSADVVL
-952 VIDNYGAIRTTFD
+952 VIDNFGAIRTTFD
-965 ELDEPLTDILQRGSS
+965 ELDEPISDILQRGSS
-980 YGVHVVASMMR
+980 YGVHVVTSMMR
-991 WNDVRMQNQSMFGT
+991 WNDVRMQNQAMFGT

-1012 DPSDSNIDRR
+1012 DASDSNIDRR

-1038 GSKLY
+1038 GSKLFA
-1043 GQFALPRVDGVLDD
+1043 QFALPRIDGVADD
-1057 ENLSEV
+1057 DNLAEV
-1063 LEAQA
+1063 LEGQA
-1068 LTVRSTWQGPR
+1068 LSVRSTWQGPR
-1079 APQVR
+1079 APQIR
-1084 ILPLQLPRVQVGD
+1084 ILPLQLPRAEVAD
-1097 DVRRPAVVPIGVDE
+1097 EVRQPAVVPIGVDE

-1119 DLEGRDTNLVVFGDS
+1119 DLAGRDTNLVVFGDS

-1142 RLVAQQLIERH
+1142 RLVVQQLIERH

-1175 SYTGGYAPTGRMAAG
+1175 AYVGGYAPTGRVAAG
-1190 LANGVSQELAKRMP
+1190 LAAGVSQELAKRMP
-1204 DDTGQIPEA
+1204 DDTGAIPAE

-1226 YDLLTSGGQSPMDAF
+1226 YDLLTSGGQSPMDPF

-1264 SRQMYEPFL
+1264 SRQLYEPFL
-1273 SAVMESGAAG
+1273 SAVLESGAAG

-1310 FVRRGDGPV
+1310 FVRRGDGPQ
-1319 LVQTAMADPANPV
+1319 LVQTAMADPV
-1332 QANPV
+1332 QAVSP
-1337 PAAEQSS
+1337 SS
-1344 GGAL
+1344 GGTT

>member
-22 RVIEPAPSLGGSGGG
+22 RVIEPAPSLGGGGG
-37 GGGGAMQMLL
+37 GGGGNAMQMLL
-47 PMVGSLGSV
+47 PMVGSVGSV

-64 GPMVMVGVGLLALT
+64 GPMVMVGIGLLGLT
-78 LLGSIG
+78 LIGSIG
-84 GMITS
+84 GMLSS
-89 RGRGG
+89 RSKGG
-94 KDRKNQRTRYLDYL
+94 KDRKHQRTRYLDYL
-108 ERMRDDFVKSE
+108 ERMRDDFSKEE
-119 RTARAQALEL
+119 RTSRAQALEL
-129 NPPPDALLDCVA
+129 NPPPDALLDCVT

-165 VPVVPAMVGQGGSA
+165 VPVVPAVVGAGGSA

-193 LVRRFTEMPEMPL
+193 LVRRFTLMPDMPL

-226 RVARSLLLQTA
+226 RVARSLLVQTA
-237 VFHAPEDVS
+237 VFQAPEDVKL
-246 IAAAFPP
+246 AAAFPRAALP
-253 QAMSDWQW
+253 DWHWMS
-261 MNWLPHVQDT
+261 WLPHVQDP
-271 ERRQGPIP
+271 ERKQGPIP
-279 FRRIAETPGELSQ
+279 FRRIAETPEELSQ

-303 WATESRRGSVDFED
+303 WATESRRGSVNFED
-317 RRKLTRRLLV
+317 RRRLTQRLLV
-327 LHDTYGDVSAE
+327 LHDTYGDVAAE

-375 VFGDQVRIEDL
+375 VFGDEIRVEDL
-386 RGAYPMVASG
+386 RGQYPMVASG
-396 QVDKT
+396 QVDRM
-401 EAATAEGIAR
+401 EAPIAEGIAR
-411 ELAPV
+411 ELAPL

-423 EEDGQTDDVDFM
+423 EEDAQRDNVDFM

-440 NDVARLDF
+440 TDVAQLDF
-448 NHLWQPRSERTFLRV
+448 NHLWQPRPDRAFLRV
-463 PLGVDDTG
+463 PLGVDDNG
-471 EVVLVDL
+471 GIVLVDL

-486 GPHGLCVG
+486 GPHGLIVG

-504 RTMVM
+504 RTMVL
-509 ALMATHSPEDLSF
+509 ALLATHTPDDLAF

-530 ASFAPFERVP
+530 ASFAPFEGVP

-558 AYKSLEGEVL
+558 AYKSLEGEVE
-568 RRQQALKDAG
+568 RRQQVLKDAG
-578 NIANITDYR
+578 NKANITDYR
-587 LLRQQRPEMAPLP
+587 LQREQQPDLPPLP

-610 ELLNERPDFIDLFL
+610 ELLTERPDFIDLFL

-638 LSSQRVES
+638 LSSQRIEA

-668 ESRTVLDTTDAFHL
+668 ESRTVLDTPDAFHL

-700 FRAAYVSGAYVPPN
+700 FKAAYVSGPYVAPSGE
-714 DAVLEEDHEDV
+714 VVEDEGADV
-725 RPHELPP
+725 RPLALAP
-732 YQLSQTELDAAK
+732 YQQSEAELQAQQ
-744 PVEMK
+744 PVEAK

-756 PTELNVFV
+756 PTELEVFV
-764 DQVRKAAQQ
+764 DQVRRTAQP

-788 DGLGGRAD
+788 DGLAGRAD
-796 FVNGR
+796 FVDGR
-801 GLQLAVRSP
+801 GLQLSVRAP
-810 QMMPPVGVVDD
+810 QMKPPVGVIDD
-821 PANQRQ
+821 PSNQRQ

-846 PASGKTTALRTLVTS
+846 PQSGKTTALRTLVTS

-867 PREVAIYALDLA
+867 PQEVAIYALDLA
-879 GGGMQALSE
+879 GGGMQALAE

-902 RIRRTVEEIRGMIDQ
+902 RIRRTVEEIRAMIDH
-917 RERIF
+917 RERVF
-922 RNHAIDTMEALRKDH
+922 RNHTIDTMEALRKDH
-937 AAGAIPELPTADVVL
+937 AEGRIPELPTADVVL
-952 VIDNYGAIRTTFD
+952 VIDNFGAIRTTFD
-965 ELDEPLTDILQRGSS
+965 ELDEPITDVLQRGSS
-980 YGVHVVASMMR
+980 YGVHVVTSMMR
-991 WNDVRMQNQSMFGT
+991 WNDVRMQNQAMFGT

-1012 DPSDSNIDRR
+1012 DPTDSNIDRR

-1038 GSKLY
+1038 GSKLFA
-1043 GQFALPRVDGVLDD
+1043 QFALPRVDGVAAD
-1057 ENLSEV
+1057 EDLAEV

-1068 LTVRSTWQGPR
+1068 MSVRSTWQGPR
-1079 APQVR
+1079 APQIR
-1084 ILPLQLPRVQVGD
+1084 ILPLKLPRDQVAD
-1097 DVRRPAVVPIGVDE
+1097 EVRQSAVVPIGVDE

-1119 DLEGRDTNLVVFGDS
+1119 DLAGRDSNLVVFGDS
-1134 GSGKTNIV
+1134 GSGKTNLV
-1142 RLVAQQLIERH
+1142 RLIVQQLIERH
-1153 TSDQLVFAV
+1153 KSDQLVFAV
-1162 MDPRRGLREFVPE
+1162 MDPRRGLREYVPE
-1175 SYTGGYAPTGRMAAG
+1175 EYVGGYAPTGRVAAG
-1190 LANGVSQELAKRMP
+1190 LAAGVSQELAKRMP
-1204 DDTGQIPEA
+1204 DDTGAIPEA

-1226 YDLLTSGGQSPMDAF
+1226 YDLLTSGGQSPMDPF
-1241 LPYVAAGRD
+1241 LPYVASGRD

-1264 SRQMYEPFL
+1264 SRQMYEPFM
-1273 SAVMESGAAG
+1273 SAVLESGAAG

-1292 GQLFTGAYPGDYP
+1292 GQLFTGARPGDYP

-1310 FVRRGDGPV
+1310 FVRRGDGPQ
-1319 LVQTAMADPANPV
+1319 LVQTALAD
-1332 QANPV
+1332 QAQ
-1337 PAAEQSS
+1337 AASQSS
-1344 GGAL
+1344 GGTT

>member
-22 RVIEPAPSLGGSGGG
+22 RVIEVAPSLGGAGGG
-37 GGGGAMQMLL
+37 GGGGALQMLL
-47 PMVGSLGSV
+47 PMVGSIGSV

-78 LLGSIG
+78 MVGSIG
-84 GMITS
+84 GMIAS
-89 RGRGG
+89 RGKGG
-94 KDRKNQRTRYLDYL
+94 KDRKQQRTRYLDYL
-108 ERMRDDFVKSE
+108 ERMRDDFSKEE
-119 RTARAQALEL
+119 RKARAQALEL
-129 NPPPDALLDCVA
+129 NPPPDALLDCVV

-165 VPVVPAMVGQGGSA
+165 VPVVPATVGQGGSA

-193 LVRRFTEMPEMPL
+193 LVRRFTLMPDMPL

-211 HVGNVSIVGDREGVV
+211 HVGNVSIIGDREGVV
-226 RVARSLLLQTA
+226 RVARSLLVQTA
-237 VFHAPEDVS
+237 VFHAPEDV
-246 IAAAFPP
+246 ILAAAYPRAALP
-253 QAMSDWQW
+253 DWQW
-261 MNWLPHVQDT
+261 LSWLPHVQDP
-271 ERRQGPIP
+271 ERADGPTP
-279 FRRIAETPGELSQ
+279 FRRIADTPQKLSQ
-292 LLADDLGERVQ
+292 LLSDDLSERVQ
-303 WATESRRGSVDFED
+303 WATESRRGSVSFED
-317 RRKLTRRLLV
+317 RRKLTQRILV
-327 LHDTYGDVSAE
+327 LHDTYGDVAAE

-358 LVADRLQEPSS
+358 LVADRVQEPSS

-375 VFGDQVRIEDL
+375 VYGDDVRIEDL
-386 RGAYPMVASG
+386 RGQYPMVASG
-396 QVDKT
+396 QVDHLD
-401 EAATAEGIAR
+401 AAVAEGVAR
-411 ELAPV
+411 ELAPL

-423 EEDGQTDDVDFM
+423 EEDAQLDDVDFM

-440 NDVARLDF
+440 GDVAELDF
-448 NHLWQPRSERTFLRV
+448 NQLWKPRSDRQFLRV
-463 PLGVDDTG
+463 PLGVDDSG
-471 EVVLVDL
+471 AVVLVDL

-486 GPHGLCVG
+486 GPHGLCIG

-504 RTMVM
+504 RTMVL
-509 ALMATHSPEDLSF
+509 ALLATHSPEDLAL

-530 ASFAPFERVP
+530 ASFAPFAGVP

-568 RRQQALKDAG
+568 RRQQVLKDAG

-587 LLRQQRPEMAPLP
+587 LHRDQNPDLPALP

-638 LSSQRVES
+638 LSSQRIES

-700 FRAAYVSGAYVPPN
+700 FRAAYISGPYVPPA
-714 DAVLEEDHEDV
+714 DEVVEVEGEYV
-725 RPHELPP
+725 RPHELTP
-732 YQLSQTELDAAK
+732 YQQSEAELEARK
-744 PVEMK
+744 PVEEK

-756 PTELNVFV
+756 PTVLNVFV
-764 DQVRKAAQQ
+764 DQVRRTAQP
-773 VLKIWLPPLPTACTL
+773 VLKIWLPPLPAACTL
-788 DGLGGRAD
+788 DGLAGRAD
-796 FVNGR
+796 YVDGR

-810 QMMPPVGVVDD
+810 QMCPPVGVVDD

-846 PASGKTTALRTLVTS
+846 PQSGKTTALRTLVTS

-867 PREVAIYALDLA
+867 PQEVAIYALDLA
-879 GGGMQALSE
+879 GGGMQALAE

-917 RERIF
+917 RERVF
-922 RNHAIDTMEALRKDH
+922 RNHAIDTMEALRADH
-937 AAGAIPELPTADVVL
+937 AAGSLPELPTADVVL
-952 VIDNYGAIRTTFD
+952 VIDNFGAIRTTFD
-965 ELDEPLTDILQRGSS
+965 ELDEPITDILQRGSS
-980 YGVHVVASMMR
+980 YGVHVVTAMMR
-991 WNDVRMQNQSMFGT
+991 WNDIRMQNQSMFGT

-1029 AGPGRMLVP
+1029 AGPGRMLIP

-1043 GQFALPRVDGVLDD
+1043 AQFALPRIDGAADD
-1057 ENLSEV
+1057 TNLTDV

-1068 LTVRSTWQGPR
+1068 VAARSTWQGPR
-1079 APQVR
+1079 APQIR
-1084 ILPLQLPRVQVGD
+1084 ILPLQLPRNQVAD
-1097 DVRRPAVVPIGVDE
+1097 EVRQPAVVPIGVDE

-1119 DLEGRDTNLVVFGDS
+1119 DLAGRDTNLVVFGDS

-1142 RLVAQQLIERH
+1142 RLVVQQLLDQH

-1175 SYTGGYAPTGRMAAG
+1175 AYVGGYAPTGRVAAG
-1190 LANGVSQELAKRMP
+1190 LANGVSEELAKRMP
-1204 DDTGQIPEA
+1204 DDTGAIPEA

-1241 LPYVAAGRD
+1241 LPYVASGRD

-1264 SRQMYEPFL
+1264 SRQMYEPFM
-1273 SAVMESGAAG
+1273 SAVLESGAAG

-1310 FVRRGDGPV
+1310 FVRRGDGAE
-1319 LVQTAMADPANPV
+1319 LVQTAMADPA
-1332 QANPV
+1332 
-1337 PAAEQSS
+1337 PAVAQSS
-1344 GGAL
+1344 GGTT

>member
-22 RVIEPAPSLGGSGGG
+22 RVIEVAPSLGGAGGG

-47 PMVGSLGSV
+47 PMVGSIGSV

-78 LLGSIG
+78 MVGSIG
-84 GMITS
+84 GMVAS
-89 RGRGG
+89 RGKGG
-94 KDRKNQRTRYLDYL
+94 KDRKEQRTRYLDYL
-108 ERMRDDFVKSE
+108 ERMRDDFSKEE
-119 RTARAQALEL
+119 RKARDQALEL
-129 NPPPDALLDCVA
+129 NPPPDALLDCVV

-165 VPVVPAMVGQGGSA
+165 VPVVPASVGQGGSA

-193 LVRRFTEMPEMPL
+193 LVRRFTLMPDMPL

-211 HVGNVSIVGDREGVV
+211 HVGNVSIIGDREGVV
-226 RVARSLLLQTA
+226 RVARSLLVQTA
-237 VFHAPEDVS
+237 VFHAPEDV
-246 IAAAFPP
+246 ILAAAYPRAALP
-253 QAMSDWQW
+253 DWQW
-261 MNWLPHVQDT
+261 LSWLPHVQDP
-271 ERRQGPIP
+271 ERADGPTP
-279 FRRIAETPGELSQ
+279 FRRIADTPQKLSQ
-292 LLADDLGERVQ
+292 LLSDDLSERVQ
-303 WATESRRGSVDFED
+303 WATESRRGSVSFED
-317 RRKLTRRLLV
+317 RRKLTQRILV
-327 LHDTYGDVSAE
+327 LHDTYGDVAAE

-358 LVADRLQEPSS
+358 LVADRVQEPSS

-375 VFGDQVRIEDL
+375 VYGDDVRIEDL
-386 RGAYPMVASG
+386 RGQYPMVASG
-396 QVDKT
+396 QVDRLD
-401 EAATAEGIAR
+401 AAVAEGVAR
-411 ELAPV
+411 ELAPL
-416 RLSAESL
+416 RLSVESL
-423 EEDGQTDDVDFM
+423 EEDAQLDDVDFM

-440 NDVARLDF
+440 GDVGELDF
-448 NHLWQPRSERTFLRV
+448 SQLWKPRSDRQFLRV
-463 PLGVDDTG
+463 PLGVDDNG
-471 EVVLVDL
+471 AVVLVDL

-486 GPHGLCVG
+486 GPHGLCIG

-504 RTMVM
+504 RTMVL
-509 ALMATHSPEDLSF
+509 ALLATHSPEDLAL

-530 ASFAPFERVP
+530 ASFAPFAGVP

-568 RRQQALKDAG
+568 RRQQVLKDAG

-587 LLRQQRPEMAPLP
+587 LHREQNPDLPALP

-638 LSSQRVES
+638 LSSQRIES

-700 FRAAYVSGAYVPPN
+700 FRAAYISGPYVRPADEVVEN
-714 DAVLEEDHEDV
+714 QGEYVQ
-725 RPHELPP
+725 PHELTP
-732 YQLSQTELDAAK
+732 YQQSEAELEARM
-744 PVEMK
+744 PVAEK

-756 PTELNVFV
+756 PTVLNVFV
-764 DQVRKAAQQ
+764 DQVRRTAQP
-773 VLKIWLPPLPTACTL
+773 VLKIWLPPLPASCTL
-788 DGLGGRAD
+788 DGLAGRAD
-796 FVNGR
+796 YVDGR

-810 QMMPPVGVVDD
+810 QMCPPVGVVDD

-827 EVFRLDLTRAGGHA
+827 EVLRLDLTRAGGHA

-846 PASGKTTALRTLVTS
+846 PQSGKTTALRTLVTS

-867 PREVAIYALDLA
+867 PQEVAIYALDLA

-917 RERIF
+917 RERVF
-922 RNHAIDTMEALRKDH
+922 RNHAIDTMEALRADH
-937 AAGAIPELPTADVVL
+937 AAGSLPELPTADVVL
-952 VIDNYGAIRTTFD
+952 VIDNFGAIRTTFD
-965 ELDEPLTDILQRGSS
+965 ELDEPITDILQRGSS
-980 YGVHVVASMMR
+980 YGVHVVTAMMR
-991 WNDVRMQNQSMFGT
+991 WNDIRMQNQSMFGT

-1022 LQEVLRK
+1022 LQDVLRK
-1029 AGPGRMLVP
+1029 AGPGRMLIP

-1043 GQFALPRVDGVLDD
+1043 AQFALPRIDGAADD
-1057 ENLSEV
+1057 TNLTDV

-1068 LTVRSTWQGPR
+1068 VAARSTWQGPR
-1079 APQVR
+1079 APQIR
-1084 ILPLQLPRVQVGD
+1084 ILPLQLPRNQVAD
-1097 DVRRPAVVPIGVDE
+1097 EVRQPAVVPIGVDE
-1111 RALAPVYL
+1111 RALAPVHL
-1119 DLEGRDTNLVVFGDS
+1119 DLAGRDTNLVVFGDS

-1142 RLVAQQLIERH
+1142 RLVVQQLLDQH

-1175 SYTGGYAPTGRMAAG
+1175 AYVGGYAPTGRVAAG
-1190 LANGVSQELAKRMP
+1190 LANGVSEELAKRMP
-1204 DDTGQIPEA
+1204 DDTGAIPEA

-1241 LPYVAAGRD
+1241 LPYVASGRD

-1264 SRQMYEPFL
+1264 SRQMYEPFM
-1273 SAVMESGAAG
+1273 SAVLESGAAG

-1310 FVRRGDGPV
+1310 FVRRGDGPE
-1319 LVQTAMADPANPV
+1319 LVQTAMADPA
-1332 QANPV
+1332 
-1337 PAAEQSS
+1337 PAVAQSS
-1344 GGAL
+1344 GGTT

>member
-22 RVIEPAPSLGGSGGG
+22 RVIEVAPSLGGAGGG

-47 PMVGSLGSV
+47 PMVGSIGSV

-78 LLGSIG
+78 MVGSIG
-84 GMITS
+84 GMIAS
-89 RGRGG
+89 RGKGG
-94 KDRKNQRTRYLDYL
+94 KDRKQQRTRYLDYL
-108 ERMRDDFVKSE
+108 ERMRDDFSKEE
-119 RTARAQALEL
+119 RKARAQALEL
-129 NPPPDALLDCVA
+129 NPPPDALLDCVV

-165 VPVVPAMVGQGGSA
+165 VPVVPATVGQGGSA

-193 LVRRFTEMPEMPL
+193 LVRRFTLMPDMPL

-226 RVARSLLLQTA
+226 RVARSLLVQTA
-237 VFHAPEDVS
+237 VFHAPEDV
-246 IAAAFPP
+246 ILAAAYPRAALP
-253 QAMSDWQW
+253 DWQW
-261 MNWLPHVQDT
+261 LSWLPHVQDP
-271 ERRQGPIP
+271 ERADGPTP
-279 FRRIAETPGELSQ
+279 FRRIADTPQKLSQ
-292 LLADDLGERVQ
+292 LLSDDLSERVQ
-303 WATESRRGSVDFED
+303 WATESRRGSVSFED
-317 RRKLTRRLLV
+317 RRKLTQRILV
-327 LHDTYGDVSAE
+327 LHDTYGDVAAE

-358 LVADRLQEPSS
+358 LVADRVQEPSS

-375 VFGDQVRIEDL
+375 VYGDDVRIEDL
-386 RGAYPMVASG
+386 RGQYPMVASG
-396 QVDKT
+396 QVDRLD
-401 EAATAEGIAR
+401 AAVAEGVAR
-411 ELAPV
+411 ELAPL

-423 EEDGQTDDVDFM
+423 EEDAQLDDVDFM

-440 NDVARLDF
+440 GDVAELDF
-448 NHLWQPRSERTFLRV
+448 SQLWKPRSDRQFLRV
-463 PLGVDDTG
+463 PLGVDDNG
-471 EVVLVDL
+471 AVVLVDL

-486 GPHGLCVG
+486 GPHGLCIG

-504 RTMVM
+504 RTMVL
-509 ALMATHSPEDLSF
+509 ALLATHSPEDLAL

-530 ASFAPFERVP
+530 ASFAPFAGVP

-568 RRQQALKDAG
+568 RRQQVLKDAG

-587 LLRQQRPEMAPLP
+587 LHREQNPDLPALP

-638 LSSQRVES
+638 LSSQRIES

-700 FRAAYVSGAYVPPN
+700 FRAAYISGPYVPPA
-714 DAVLEEDHEDV
+714 DEVVEDPGEYV
-725 RPHELPP
+725 RPHELTP
-732 YQLSQTELDAAK
+732 YQQSEAELEARK
-744 PVEMK
+744 PVEEK

-756 PTELNVFV
+756 PTALNVFV
-764 DQVRKAAQQ
+764 DQVRRTTQP
-773 VLKIWLPPLPTACTL
+773 VLKIWLPPLPAACTL
-788 DGLGGRAD
+788 DGLAGRAD
-796 FVNGR
+796 YVDGR

-810 QMMPPVGVVDD
+810 QMCPPVGVVDD

-846 PASGKTTALRTLVTS
+846 PQSGKTTALRTLVTS

-867 PREVAIYALDLA
+867 PQEVAIYALDLA

-917 RERIF
+917 RERVF
-922 RNHAIDTMEALRKDH
+922 RNHAIDTMEALRADH
-937 AAGAIPELPTADVVL
+937 AAGSLPELPTADVVL
-952 VIDNYGAIRTTFD
+952 VIDNFGAIRTTFD
-965 ELDEPLTDILQRGSS
+965 ELDEPITDILQRGSS
-980 YGVHVVASMMR
+980 YGVHVVTAMMR
-991 WNDVRMQNQSMFGT
+991 WNDIRMQNQSMFGT

-1022 LQEVLRK
+1022 LQDVLRK
-1029 AGPGRMLVP
+1029 AGPGRMLIP

-1043 GQFALPRVDGVLDD
+1043 AQFALPRIDGAADD
-1057 ENLSEV
+1057 TNLTDV

-1068 LTVRSTWQGPR
+1068 VAARSTWQGPR
-1079 APQVR
+1079 APQIR
-1084 ILPLQLPRVQVGD
+1084 ILPLQLPRNQVAD
-1097 DVRRPAVVPIGVDE
+1097 EVRQPAVVPIGVDE

-1119 DLEGRDTNLVVFGDS
+1119 DLAGRDTNLVVFGDS

-1142 RLVAQQLIERH
+1142 RLVVQQLIDQH

-1175 SYTGGYAPTGRMAAG
+1175 AYVGGYAPTGRVAAG
-1190 LANGVSQELAKRMP
+1190 LANGVSEELAKRMP
-1204 DDTGQIPEA
+1204 DDTGAIPEA

-1241 LPYVAAGRD
+1241 LPYVASGRD

-1264 SRQMYEPFL
+1264 SRQMYEPFM
-1273 SAVMESGAAG
+1273 SAVLESGAAG

-1310 FVRRGDGPV
+1310 FVRRGDGPE
-1319 LVQTAMADPANPV
+1319 LVQTAMADPA
-1332 QANPV
+1332 
-1337 PAAEQSS
+1337 PAGAQSS
-1344 GGAL
+1344 GGTT

>member
-1 MASRIVHRPARRTP
+1 
-15 APGVQQQ
+15 
-22 RVIEPAPSLGGSGGG
+22 
-37 GGGGAMQMLL
+37 MQMLL
-47 PMVGSLGSV
+47 PMVGSIGSV

-78 LLGSIG
+78 MVGSIG
-84 GMITS
+84 GMIAS
-89 RGRGG
+89 RGKGG
-94 KDRKNQRTRYLDYL
+94 KDRKQQRTRYLDYL
-108 ERMRDDFVKSE
+108 ERMRDDFSKEE
-119 RTARAQALEL
+119 RKARAQALEL
-129 NPPPDALLDCVA
+129 NPPPDALLDCVV

-165 VPVVPAMVGQGGSA
+165 VPVVPATVGQGGSA

-193 LVRRFTEMPEMPL
+193 LVRRFTLMPDMPL

-226 RVARSLLLQTA
+226 RVARSLLVQTA
-237 VFHAPEDVS
+237 VFHAPEDV
-246 IAAAFPP
+246 ILAAAYPRAALP
-253 QAMSDWQW
+253 DWQW
-261 MNWLPHVQDT
+261 LSWLPHVQDP
-271 ERRQGPIP
+271 ERADGPTP
-279 FRRIAETPGELSQ
+279 FRRIADTPQKLSQ
-292 LLADDLGERVQ
+292 LLSDDLSERVQ
-303 WATESRRGSVDFED
+303 WATESRRGSVSFED
-317 RRKLTRRLLV
+317 RRKLTQRILV
-327 LHDTYGDVSAE
+327 LHDTYGDVAAE

-358 LVADRLQEPSS
+358 LVADRVQEPSS

-375 VFGDQVRIEDL
+375 VYGDDVRIEDL
-386 RGAYPMVASG
+386 RGQYPMVASG
-396 QVDKT
+396 QVDRLD
-401 EAATAEGIAR
+401 AAVAEGVAR
-411 ELAPV
+411 ELAPL

-423 EEDGQTDDVDFM
+423 EEDAQLDDVDFM

-440 NDVARLDF
+440 GDVAELDF
-448 NHLWQPRSERTFLRV
+448 SQLWKPRSDRQFLRV
-463 PLGVDDTG
+463 PLGVDDNG
-471 EVVLVDL
+471 AVVLVDL

-486 GPHGLCVG
+486 GPHGLCIG

-504 RTMVM
+504 RTMVL
-509 ALMATHSPEDLSF
+509 ALLATHSPEDLAL

-530 ASFAPFERVP
+530 ASFAPFAGVP

-568 RRQQALKDAG
+568 RRQQVLKDAG

-587 LLRQQRPEMAPLP
+587 LHREQNPDLPALP

-638 LSSQRVES
+638 LSSQRIES

-700 FRAAYVSGAYVPPN
+700 FRAAYISGPYVPPA
-714 DAVLEEDHEDV
+714 DEVVEDPGEYV
-725 RPHELPP
+725 RPHELTP
-732 YQLSQTELDAAK
+732 YQQSEAELEARK
-744 PVEMK
+744 PVEEK

-756 PTELNVFV
+756 PTALNVFV
-764 DQVRKAAQQ
+764 DQVRRTTQP
-773 VLKIWLPPLPTACTL
+773 VLKIWLPPLPAACTL
-788 DGLGGRAD
+788 DGLAGRAD
-796 FVNGR
+796 YVDGR

-810 QMMPPVGVVDD
+810 QMCPPVGVVDD

-846 PASGKTTALRTLVTS
+846 PQSGKTTALRTLVTS

-867 PREVAIYALDLA
+867 PQEVAIYALDLA

-917 RERIF
+917 RERVF
-922 RNHAIDTMEALRKDH
+922 RNHAIDTMEALRADH
-937 AAGAIPELPTADVVL
+937 AAGSLPELPTADVVL
-952 VIDNYGAIRTTFD
+952 VIDNFGAIRTTFD
-965 ELDEPLTDILQRGSS
+965 ELDEPITDILQRGSS
-980 YGVHVVASMMR
+980 YGVHVVTAMMR
-991 WNDVRMQNQSMFGT
+991 WNDIRMQNQSMFGT

-1022 LQEVLRK
+1022 LQDVLRK
-1029 AGPGRMLVP
+1029 AGPGRMLIP

-1043 GQFALPRVDGVLDD
+1043 AQFALPRIDGAADD
-1057 ENLSEV
+1057 TNLTDV

-1068 LTVRSTWQGPR
+1068 VAARSTWQGPR
-1079 APQVR
+1079 APQIR
-1084 ILPLQLPRVQVGD
+1084 ILPLQLPRNQVAD
-1097 DVRRPAVVPIGVDE
+1097 EVRQPAVVPIGVDE

-1119 DLEGRDTNLVVFGDS
+1119 DLAGRDTNLVVFGDS

-1142 RLVAQQLIERH
+1142 RLVVQQLIDQH

-1175 SYTGGYAPTGRMAAG
+1175 AYVGGYAPTGRVAAG
-1190 LANGVSQELAKRMP
+1190 LANGVSEELAKRMP
-1204 DDTGQIPEA
+1204 DDTGAIPEA

-1241 LPYVAAGRD
+1241 LPYVASGRD

-1264 SRQMYEPFL
+1264 SRQMYEPFM
-1273 SAVMESGAAG
+1273 SAVLESGAAG

-1310 FVRRGDGPV
+1310 FVRRGDGPE
-1319 LVQTAMADPANPV
+1319 LVQTAMADPA
-1332 QANPV
+1332 
-1337 PAAEQSS
+1337 PAVAQSS
-1344 GGAL
+1344 GGTT

>member
-1 MASRIVHRPARRTP
+1 
-15 APGVQQQ
+15 
-22 RVIEPAPSLGGSGGG
+22 
-37 GGGGAMQMLL
+37 MQMLL
-47 PMVGSLGSV
+47 PMVGSVGSV

-89 RGRGG
+89 RGKGG

-108 ERMRDDFVKSE
+108 ERMRDDFSTQE
-119 RTARAQALEL
+119 RTARAEALEL

-193 LVRRFTEMPEMPL
+193 LVRRFTEMPNMPL

-226 RVARSLLLQTA
+226 RVARSLLVQTA

-246 IAAAFPP
+246 IAAAFPG
-253 QAMSDWQW
+253 QALPDWQW
-261 MNWLPHVQDT
+261 MNWLPHVQDP
-271 ERRQGPIP
+271 ERRQGAAP
-279 FRRIAETPGELSQ
+279 FRRIAEDPRKLSQ
-292 LLADDLGERVQ
+292 LLSDDLAERVQ
-303 WATESRRGSVDFED
+303 WATESRRGSVNFED

-327 LHDTYGDVSAE
+327 LHDTYGGVSAE
-338 VRPQADDSL
+338 VRPDADDTL

-358 LVADRLQEPSS
+358 LVADRVQEPSA

-375 VFGDQVRIEDL
+375 VFGDEVRIEDL
-386 RGAYPMVASG
+386 RGQYPMVASG
-396 QVDKT
+396 QVDQLD
-401 EAATAEGIAR
+401 AAVAEGIAR
-411 ELAPV
+411 ELAPL

-423 EEDGQTDDVDFM
+423 DQDGQHDDVDFM

-440 NDVARLDF
+440 QDVARLDF
-448 NHLWQPRSERTFLRV
+448 GQLWQPRSERAFLRV
-463 PLGVDDTG
+463 PLGVDDSG
-471 EVVLVDL
+471 GIVQVDL

-568 RRQQALKDAG
+568 RRQQVLKDAG

-587 LLRQQRPEMAPLP
+587 LYRQQRPDMEPLP

-668 ESRTVLDTTDAFHL
+668 ESRTVLDSTDAFHL

-714 DAVLEEDHEDV
+714 DEVVEDAQVDV
-725 RPHELPP
+725 RPLEIPP
-732 YQLSQTELDAAK
+732 YQLSEAEVDVSK
-744 PVEMK
+744 PLE

-773 VLKIWLPPLPTACTL
+773 VLKIWLPPLPKACTL
-788 DGLGGRAD
+788 DGLAGRTD
-796 FVNGR
+796 FVDGR
-801 GLQLAVRSP
+801 GLQLSVRAP
-810 QMMPPVGVVDD
+810 QMQPPVAVVDD
-821 PANQRQ
+821 PANQQ
-827 EVFRLDLTRAGGHA
+827 QSVYRLDLTRAGGHA

-846 PASGKTTALRTLVTS
+846 PQSGKTTALRTLVTS

-902 RIRRTVEEIRGMIDQ
+902 RIRRTVEEIRGMIDE
-917 RERIF
+917 REQVF
-922 RNHAIDTMEALRKDH
+922 RKHALDTMEGLRRDH
-937 AAGAIPELPTADVVL
+937 AAGMLPELPVADVVL
-952 VIDNYGAIRTTFD
+952 VIDNFGAIRTTFD
-965 ELDEPLTDILQRGSS
+965 ELDEPITDILQRGSS

-991 WNDVRMQNQSMFGT
+991 WNDVRMQNQAMFGT

-1012 DPSDSNIDRR
+1012 DPTDSNIDRR

-1038 GSKLY
+1038 GSKLFA
-1043 GQFALPRVDGVLDD
+1043 QFALPRVDGVADD
-1057 ENLSEV
+1057 ENLSEI

-1068 LTVRSTWQGPR
+1068 VTVRSTWQGPR
-1079 APQVR
+1079 APEVR
-1084 ILPLQLPRVQVGD
+1084 ILPLQLPRDQVGD
-1097 DVRRPAVVPIGVDE
+1097 DVRRPAVVPIGLDE
-1111 RALAPVYL
+1111 RAMAPVYL

-1134 GSGKTNIV
+1134 ASGKTNIV
-1142 RLVAQQLIERH
+1142 RLIVQQLVERH

-1162 MDPRRGLREFVPE
+1162 LDPRRGLREFVPE
-1175 SYTGGYAPTGRMAAG
+1175 PYLGGYAPTGRVAAG
-1190 LANGVSQELAKRMP
+1190 LAAGVSQELAKRMP
-1204 DDTGQIPEA
+1204 DDTGAIPEA

-1226 YDLLTSGGQSPMDAF
+1226 YDLLTSGGQSPMDPF

-1250 IKLHFIVTRRASGA
+1250 IRLHFIVTRRASGA
-1264 SRQMYEPFL
+1264 SRQLYEPFL

-1310 FVRRGDGPV
+1310 FVRRGDGPE
-1319 LVQTAMADPANPV
+1319 LVQTALAD
-1332 QANPV
+1332 
-1337 PAAEQSS
+1337 AAQSVS
-1344 GGAL
+1344 RSSEGAI

>member
-1 MASRIVHRPARRTP
+1 M
-15 APGVQQQ
+15 
-22 RVIEPAPSLGGSGGG
+22 IEPAPSLPGGGGGG
-37 GGGGAMQMLL
+37 GGGGALQMML
-47 PMVGSLGSV
+47 PMVGSIGSV

-64 GPMVMVGVGLLALT
+64 GPMVMVGIGLLGLT
-78 LLGSIG
+78 LVGSVG
-84 GMITS
+84 GMLAS

-108 ERMRDDFVKSE
+108 ERMRDEFSKEE
-119 RTARAQALEL
+119 RKARAQALEL
-129 NPPPDALLDCVA
+129 NPPPDALLDCVV

-165 VPVVPAMVGQGGSA
+165 VPVVPAVVGQGGSA

-193 LVRRFTEMPEMPL
+193 LVRRFTEMPDMPL

-226 RVARSLLLQTA
+226 RVARSLLVQTA
-237 VFHAPEDVS
+237 VFHAPEDVMM
-246 IAAAFPP
+246 AASFPR
-253 QAMSDWQW
+253 QAMPDWQW
-261 MNWLPHVQDT
+261 MNWLPHVQDA
-271 ERRQGPIP
+271 ERKQGALP
-279 FRRIAETPGELSQ
+279 FRRIAQSPQDLSH
-292 LLADDLGERVQ
+292 LLSADLGERVQ
-303 WATESRRGSVDFED
+303 WATESRRGSVNFDD
-317 RRKLTRRLLV
+317 RRRLTRRLLV
-327 LHDTYGDVSAE
+327 LHDTYGDVAAE

-375 VFGDQVRIEDL
+375 VYGDEVRIEDL
-386 RGAYPMVASG
+386 RGPYPMAASG
-396 QVDKT
+396 QVDPM
-401 EAATAEGIAR
+401 EAPVAEGIAR
-411 ELAPV
+411 ELAPL

-423 EEDGQTDDVDFM
+423 EEDAQRDDVDFM

-440 NDVARLDF
+440 TDVARLDF
-448 NHLWQPRSERTFLRV
+448 DHLWQPRSDRAFLRV

-471 EVVLVDL
+471 ADVLVDL

-558 AYKSLEGEVL
+558 AYKSLEGEVQ
-568 RRQQALKDAG
+568 RRQQVLKDAG

-587 LLRQQRPEMAPLP
+587 LHRQQKPELAPLP

-700 FRAAYVSGAYVPPN
+700 FRAAYVSGPYVAPA
-714 DAVLEEDHEDV
+714 DEVIEDEGTDV
-725 RPHELPP
+725 RPLELPP
-732 YQLSQTELDAAK
+732 YQLSEAELEARR
-744 PVEMK
+744 PVAQVK

-764 DQVRKAAQQ
+764 DQVRKAAKQ
-773 VLKIWLPPLPTACTL
+773 VLKIWLPPLPSACTL
-788 DGLGGRAD
+788 DALGGRAD
-796 FVNGR
+796 YVDGR
-801 GLQLAVRSP
+801 GLQLAVRPP

-846 PASGKTTALRTLVTS
+846 PQSGKTTALRTLVTS

-867 PREVAIYALDLA
+867 PQEVAIYALDLA

-902 RIRRTVEEIRGMIDQ
+902 RIRRTVEEIRGMIDH
-917 RERIF
+917 RERVF
-922 RNHAIDTMEALRKDH
+922 RNHAIDTMEALRADH
-937 AAGAIPELPTADVVL
+937 AAGRIPELPTADVVL
-952 VIDNYGAIRTTFD
+952 VIDNFGAIRTTFD
-965 ELDEPLTDILQRGSS
+965 ELDEPITDVLQRGSS
-980 YGVHVVASMMR
+980 YGVHVVTSMMR
-991 WNDVRMQNQSMFGT
+991 WNDVRMQNQAMFGT

-1012 DPSDSNIDRR
+1012 DASDSNIDRR

-1038 GSKLY
+1038 GSKLFA
-1043 GQFALPRVDGVLDD
+1043 QFALPRVDGVAAD
-1057 ENLSEV
+1057 ENLSEI
-1063 LEAQA
+1063 LESQA
-1068 LTVRSTWQGPR
+1068 LTLRSTWQGPR

-1084 ILPLQLPRVQVGD
+1084 ILPLKLPREQLGD
-1097 DVRRPAVVPIGVDE
+1097 DVRQPAVVPIGVDE

-1119 DLEGRDTNLVVFGDS
+1119 DLGGRDTNLVVFGDS

-1142 RLVAQQLIERH
+1142 RLVVQQLIERH

-1175 SYTGGYAPTGRMAAG
+1175 AYVGGYAPTGRVAAG

-1204 DDTGQIPEA
+1204 DDTGAIPEA
-1213 GQGGPRIVVLADD
+1213 GLGGPRIVVLADD
-1226 YDLLTSGGQSPMDAF
+1226 YDLLTTGGQSPMDAF
-1241 LPYVAAGRD
+1241 LPYVASGRD

-1310 FVRRGDGPV
+1310 FVRRGDGPE
-1319 LVQTAMADPANPV
+1319 LVQTALADPV
-1332 QANPV
+1332 QA
-1337 PAAEQSS
+1337 ASQSS
-1344 GGAL
+1344 GGTT

>member
-1 MASRIVHRPARRTP
+1 
-15 APGVQQQ
+15 
-22 RVIEPAPSLGGSGGG
+22 
-37 GGGGAMQMLL
+37 MQMLL

-84 GMITS
+84 GMLTS
-89 RGRGG
+89 RGKGG

-108 ERMRDDFVKSE
+108 ERMRDSFVEQE

-129 NPPPDALLDCVA
+129 NPPPDALLDCVG

-165 VPVVPAMVGQGGSA
+165 VPVVPATVGQGGSA

-193 LVRRFTEMPEMPL
+193 LVRRFTEMPGMPL

-211 HVGNVSIVGDREGVV
+211 HVGNVSIVGDRDGVV
-226 RVARSLLLQTA
+226 RVARSLLVQAA

-246 IAAAFPP
+246 MAAAFPP
-253 QAMSDWQW
+253 RALPDWQW
-261 MNWLPHVQDT
+261 MNWLPHVQDP
-271 ERRQGPIP
+271 ERRQGATP
-279 FRRIAETPGELSQ
+279 FRRIAEDPARLSQ

-317 RRKLTRRLLV
+317 RRRLTRRLLV

-338 VRPQADDSL
+338 VRPEADDSL

-375 VFGDQVRIEDL
+375 VFGDEVRIEDL
-386 RGAYPMVASG
+386 RGAYPMAAGG
-396 QVDKT
+396 QVDRM
-401 EAATAEGIAR
+401 EAAIAEGIAR
-411 ELAPV
+411 ELAPL

-423 EEDGQTDDVDFM
+423 DEDAQHDDVDFM
-435 GLIGI
+435 GLVGI
-440 NDVARLDF
+440 EDVARLDF
-448 NHLWQPRSERTFLRV
+448 GRLWQARSERAFLRV
-463 PLGVDDTG
+463 PLGVDDHG
-471 EVVLVDL
+471 DVVQVDL

-530 ASFAPFERVP
+530 ATFAPFERVP

-568 RRQQALKDAG
+568 RRQQVLKDAG

-587 LLRQQRPEMAPLP
+587 LYRRQRPDLPALP

-700 FRAAYVSGAYVPPN
+700 FRAAYVSGPYVPAN
-714 DAVLEEDHEDV
+714 DEVVEDEHEDV
-725 RPHELPP
+725 HPHEVPP
-732 YQLSQTELDAAK
+732 YQLSESTVDTSK
-744 PVEMK
+744 PLE

-756 PTELNVFV
+756 PTELGVFV
-764 DQVRKAAQQ
+764 DQVRKSAKQ
-773 VLKIWLPPLPTACTL
+773 VLEIWLPPLPTACTL
-788 DGLGGRAD
+788 DGVGGRTD
-796 FVNGR
+796 FVDGR
-801 GLQLAVRSP
+801 GLQLSVRTP
-810 QMMPPVGVVDD
+810 QMQPPVGVVDD

-827 EVFRLDLTRAGGHA
+827 SVFRLDLTRAGGHA

-846 PASGKTTALRTLVTS
+846 PQSGKTTALRTLVTS

-867 PREVAIYALDLA
+867 PLEVAIYALDLA
-879 GGGMQALSE
+879 GGGMQALSG

-902 RIRRTVEEIRGMIDQ
+902 RIRRTVEEIRGMIDE
-917 RERIF
+917 RERVF
-922 RNHAIDTMEALRKDH
+922 RNHAIDTMEGLRNEH
-937 AAGAIPELPTADVVL
+937 AAGTIPELPTADVVL

-965 ELDEPLTDILQRGSS
+965 ELDEPITDILQRGSS

-991 WNDVRMQNQSMFGT
+991 WNDVRMQNQAMFGT

-1012 DPSDSNIDRR
+1012 DPTDSNIDRR

-1029 AGPGRMLVP
+1029 AGPGRMLIP

-1043 GQFALPRVDGVLDD
+1043 GQFALPRVDGVADD
-1057 ENLSEV
+1057 DNLSGI

-1068 LTVRSTWQGPR
+1068 VTVRSTWQGPR

-1084 ILPLQLPRVQVGD
+1084 ILPLQLPRAQVGD
-1097 DVRRPAVVPIGVDE
+1097 DIRRPAVVPIGVDE

-1134 GSGKTNIV
+1134 ASGKTNIV
-1142 RLVAQQLIERH
+1142 RLVVQQLIERH
-1153 TSDQLVFAV
+1153 TSDQIVFAV

-1175 SYTGGYAPTGRMAAG
+1175 AYVGGYAPTGRVAAG
-1190 LANGVSQELAKRMP
+1190 LAAGVSQELAKRMP
-1204 DDTGQIPEA
+1204 DDTGAIPEA

-1226 YDLLTSGGQSPMDAF
+1226 YDLLTSGGQSPMDPF

-1264 SRQMYEPFL
+1264 SRQLYEPFL

-1310 FVRRGDGPV
+1310 FVRRGDGPE
-1319 LVQTAMADPANPV
+1319 LVQTALADPV
-1332 QANPV
+1332 QA
-1337 PAAEQSS
+1337 ATE
-1344 GGAL
+1344 GAQ

>member
-22 RVIEPAPSLGGSGGG
+22 RVIEPAPSLGGGGG
-37 GGGGAMQMLL
+37 GGGGALQMLL
-47 PMVGSLGSV
+47 PMVGSIGSV

-64 GPMVMVGVGLLALT
+64 GPMVMVGIGLLGLT
-78 LLGSIG
+78 MVGSVG
-84 GMITS
+84 GMLAS
-89 RGRGG
+89 RGKGG
-94 KDRKNQRTRYLDYL
+94 KDRKNQRRRYLDYL
-108 ERMRDDFVKSE
+108 ERMRDDFSIQE
-119 RTARAQALEL
+119 RKARTQALEL

-165 VPVVPAMVGQGGSA
+165 VPAVPAMVGQGGSA

-193 LVRRFTEMPEMPL
+193 LVRRFTLNPDMPL

-211 HVGNVSIVGDREGVV
+211 HVGNVSIIGDREGVV
-226 RVARSLLLQTA
+226 RVARSLLVQTA
-237 VFHAPEDVS
+237 VFHAPEDVKL
-246 IAAAFPP
+246 AASFPRSALP
-253 QAMSDWQW
+253 DWQW
-261 MNWLPHVQDT
+261 MNWLPHVQDP
-271 ERRQGPIP
+271 ELKQGPVP
-279 FRRIAETPGELSQ
+279 FRRIAETPDALARLLS
-292 LLADDLGERVQ
+292 DDLGERVQ
-303 WATESRRGSVDFED
+303 WATESRRGSVNFED
-317 RRKLTRRLLV
+317 RRRLTQRLLV
-327 LHDTYGDVSAE
+327 LHDTYGDVAAE

-358 LVADRLQEPSS
+358 LVADRVQEPSS

-375 VFGDQVRIEDL
+375 VYGDEVRVEDL
-386 RGAYPMVASG
+386 RGQYPMVASG
-396 QVDKT
+396 QVDRM
-401 EAATAEGIAR
+401 EAAVAEGIAR
-411 ELAPV
+411 ELAPL

-423 EEDGQTDDVDFM
+423 DEDAQRDNVDFM

-440 NDVARLDF
+440 SDVGQLDF
-448 NHLWQPRSERTFLRV
+448 RQLWQPRPDRAFLRV
-463 PLGVDDTG
+463 PLGVDDRG
-471 EVVLVDL
+471 DVVLVDL

-486 GPHGLCVG
+486 GPHGLCIG

-509 ALMATHSPEDLSF
+509 ALLATHSPDDLAL

-530 ASFAPFERVP
+530 ASFAPFAGVP

-558 AYKSLEGEVL
+558 AYKSLEGEVQ
-568 RRQQALKDAG
+568 RRQQVLKDAG
-578 NIANITDYR
+578 NKANITDYR
-587 LLRQQRPEMAPLP
+587 LAREQNPDMPPLP

-700 FRAAYVSGAYVPPN
+700 FRAAYISGPYVPPTN
-714 DAVLEEDHEDV
+714 EVVEDEGTDV
-725 RPHELPP
+725 RPQALAP
-732 YQLSQTELDAAK
+732 YQQSVEELEAQK
-744 PVEMK
+744 PVEAK

-756 PTELNVFV
+756 PTVLTVFV
-764 DQVRKAAQQ
+764 DQVSRAAKS
-773 VLKIWLPPLPTACTL
+773 VLKIWLPPLPAACTL

-796 FVNGR
+796 FVDGR
-801 GLQLAVRSP
+801 GLQLAVKSP
-810 QMMPPVGVVDD
+810 QMKPPVGVIDD
-821 PANQRQ
+821 PGNQRQ
-827 EVFRLDLTRAGGHA
+827 EVYRLDLTRAGGHVA
-841 AIVGG
+841 LVGG
-846 PASGKTTALRTLVTS
+846 PQSGKTTALRTLVTS

-867 PREVAIYALDLA
+867 PQEVAIYALDLA
-879 GGGMQALSE
+879 GGGMQALE
-888 LPHVGGVALRTDRE
+888 QFPHVGGVALRTDRE
-902 RIRRTVEEIRGMIDQ
+902 KVRRTVEEIRGMIDH
-917 RERIF
+917 RERVF

-965 ELDEPLTDILQRGSS
+965 ELDEPITDLLSRGSN
-980 YGVHVVASMMR
+980 YGIHVVASMMR
-991 WNDVRMQNQSMFGT
+991 WNDVRMQNQAMFGT

-1038 GSKLY
+1038 GSTKLFAH
-1043 GQFALPRVDGVLDD
+1043 FALPRVDGVTSD
-1057 ENLSEV
+1057 ENLAEV

-1068 LTVRSTWQGPR
+1068 VSSRSTWQGPR
-1079 APQVR
+1079 APQIR
-1084 ILPLQLPRVQVGD
+1084 ILPLKLPRAELGD
-1097 DVRRPAVVPIGVDE
+1097 EIREPAVVPIGVDE

-1119 DLEGRDTNLVVFGDS
+1119 DLSGRDSNLVVFGDS

-1142 RLVAQQLIERH
+1142 RLIVQQLLERH
-1153 TSDQLVFAV
+1153 KSDQLVFAV
-1162 MDPRRGLREFVPE
+1162 MDPRRGLREYVPE
-1175 SYTGGYAPTGRMAAG
+1175 EYVGGYAPTGRVAAG
-1190 LANGVSQELAKRMP
+1190 LAAGVSQELAKRMP
-1204 DDTGQIPEA
+1204 DDTGAIPEA

-1226 YDLLTSGGQSPMDAF
+1226 YDLLTSGGQSPMDPF
-1241 LPYVAAGRD
+1241 LPYVASGRD

-1273 SAVMESGAAG
+1273 SAVLESGAAG

-1292 GQLFTGAYPGDYP
+1292 GQLFTGARPGDYP

-1310 FVRRGDGPV
+1310 FVRRGDGPQ
-1319 LVQTAMADPANPV
+1319 LVQTALADAV
-1332 QANPV
+1332 QAVTEN
-1337 PAAEQSS
+1337 S
-1344 GGAL
+1344 GGTT

>member
-22 RVIEPAPSLGGSGGG
+22 RVIEVAPSLGGGGGGG
-37 GGGGAMQMLL
+37 GGGGALQMLL
-47 PMVGSLGSV
+47 PMVGSIGSV

-64 GPMVMVGVGLLALT
+64 GPMVMVGIGMLGLT
-78 LLGSIG
+78 LVGSVG
-84 GMITS
+84 GMLAS

-94 KDRKNQRTRYLDYL
+94 KDRKSQRTRYLDYL
-108 ERMRDDFVKSE
+108 ERMRDDFAKEE
-119 RTARAQALEL
+119 RKARAQALEL
-129 NPPPDALLDCVA
+129 NPPPDALLDCVT

-165 VPVVPAMVGQGGSA
+165 VPVVPATVGQGGSA

-193 LVRRFTEMPEMPL
+193 LVRRFTEMPDMPL

-226 RVARSLLLQTA
+226 RIARSLLVQTA
-237 VFHAPEDVS
+237 VFHAPEDVM
-246 IAAAFPP
+246 IAAAYP
-253 QAMSDWQW
+253 QAALPDWHW
-261 MNWLPHVQDT
+261 LNWLPHVLDA
-271 ERRQGPIP
+271 ERKNGPTP
-279 FRRIAETPGELSQ
+279 FRRIAETPLKLSR
-292 LLADDLGERVQ
+292 LLSDDLSERVQ
-303 WATESRRGSVDFED
+303 WATESRRGSVAFED
-317 RRKLTRRLLV
+317 RRRLTRRLLV
-327 LHDTYGDVSAE
+327 LHDTYGEVAAE

-375 VFGDQVRIEDL
+375 VYGDDVRIEDL
-386 RGAYPMVASG
+386 RGQYPMAASG
-396 QVDKT
+396 QVDRM
-401 EAATAEGIAR
+401 EAPIAEGIAR
-411 ELAPV
+411 ELAPL

-423 EEDGQTDDVDFM
+423 DEDGQRDDVDFM

-440 NDVARLDF
+440 TDVAKLDF
-448 NHLWQPRSERTFLRV
+448 HQLWQPRSDRAFLRV
-463 PLGVDDTG
+463 PLGVDDSG
-471 EVVLVDL
+471 AVVLVDL

-568 RRQQALKDAG
+568 RRQQVLKDAG

-587 LLRQQRPEMAPLP
+587 LHRRQKPDMPALP

-700 FRAAYVSGAYVPPN
+700 FRAAYVSGPYIPPN
-714 DAVLEEDHEDV
+714 DEVIEDEGTDV
-725 RPHELPP
+725 RPHELTP
-732 YQLSQTELDAAK
+732 YQLSEAELEAAK
-744 PVEMK
+744 PAAEAK

-764 DQVRKAAQQ
+764 DQVRRAAQQ
-773 VLKIWLPPLPTACTL
+773 VLKIWLPPLPSACTL
-788 DGLGGRAD
+788 DALGGRAD
-796 FVNGR
+796 YVDGR
-801 GLQLAVRSP
+801 GLQLAARAP
-810 QMMPPVGVVDD
+810 QMKPPVGVVDD

-846 PASGKTTALRTLVTS
+846 PQSGKTTALRTLVTS

-867 PREVAIYALDLA
+867 PQEVAIYALDLA

-902 RIRRTVEEIRGMIDQ
+902 RIRRTVEEIRAMIDH
-917 RERIF
+917 RERVF
-922 RNHAIDTMEALRKDH
+922 RNHAIDTMEGLRKDH
-937 AAGAIPELPTADVVL
+937 AEGGIQELPTADVVL
-952 VIDNYGAIRTTFD
+952 VIDNFGAIRTTFD
-965 ELDEPLTDILQRGSS
+965 ELDEPITDILQRGSS

-991 WNDVRMQNQSMFGT
+991 WNDVRMQNQAMFGT

-1029 AGPGRMLVP
+1029 AGAGRMLVP

-1043 GQFALPRVDGVLDD
+1043 AQFALPRVDGVADD
-1057 ENLSEV
+1057 DNLLEI

-1068 LTVRSTWQGPR
+1068 VAVRSTWQGPR

-1084 ILPLQLPRVQVGD
+1084 ILPLQLPRDQVAD
-1097 DVRRPAVVPIGVDE
+1097 EVREPAVVPIGVDE

-1119 DLEGRDTNLVVFGDS
+1119 DLGGRDTNLVVFGDS
-1134 GSGKTNIV
+1134 GSGKTNMV
-1142 RLVAQQLIERH
+1142 RLVVQQLIERH
-1153 TSDQLVFAV
+1153 ASEQLVFAV

-1175 SYTGGYAPTGRMAAG
+1175 AYVGGYAPTGRVAAG
-1190 LANGVSQELAKRMP
+1190 LAAGVSQELAKRMP
-1204 DDTGQIPEA
+1204 DDSGAIPEA

-1226 YDLLTSGGQSPMDAF
+1226 YDLLTSGGQSPMDPF

-1250 IKLHFIVTRRASGA
+1250 IRLHFIVTRRASGA
-1264 SRQMYEPFL
+1264 SRQLYEPFL

-1310 FVRRGDGPV
+1310 FVRRGDGPQ
-1319 LVQTAMADPANPV
+1319 LVQTAMADPV
-1332 QANPV
+1332 E
-1337 PAAEQSS
+1337 AASNTS
-1344 GGAL
+1344 GGSR

>member
-22 RVIEPAPSLGGSGGG
+22 RVIEVAPSLGGAGGG

-47 PMVGSLGSV
+47 PMVGSIGSV

-78 LLGSIG
+78 MVGSIG
-84 GMITS
+84 GMIAS
-89 RGRGG
+89 RGKGG
-94 KDRKNQRTRYLDYL
+94 KDRKQQRTRYLDYL
-108 ERMRDDFVKSE
+108 ERMRDDFSKEE
-119 RTARAQALEL
+119 RKARAQALEL
-129 NPPPDALLDCVA
+129 NPPPDALLDCVV

-165 VPVVPAMVGQGGSA
+165 VPVVPATVGQGGSA

-193 LVRRFTEMPEMPL
+193 LVRRFTLMPDMPL

-211 HVGNVSIVGDREGVV
+211 HVGNVSIIGDREGVV
-226 RVARSLLLQTA
+226 RVARSLLVQTA
-237 VFHAPEDVS
+237 VFHAPEDV
-246 IAAAFPP
+246 ILAAAYPRAALP
-253 QAMSDWQW
+253 DWQW
-261 MNWLPHVQDT
+261 LSWLPHVQDP
-271 ERRQGPIP
+271 ERADGPTP
-279 FRRIAETPGELSQ
+279 FRRIADTPQKLSQ
-292 LLADDLGERVQ
+292 LLSDDLSERVQ
-303 WATESRRGSVDFED
+303 WATESRRGSVSFED
-317 RRKLTRRLLV
+317 RRKLTQRILV
-327 LHDTYGDVSAE
+327 LHDTYGDVAAE

-358 LVADRLQEPSS
+358 LVADRVQEPSS

-375 VFGDQVRIEDL
+375 VYGDDVRIEDL
-386 RGAYPMVASG
+386 RGQYPMVASG
-396 QVDKT
+396 QVDRLD
-401 EAATAEGIAR
+401 AAVAEGVAR
-411 ELAPV
+411 ELAPL

-423 EEDGQTDDVDFM
+423 EEDAQLDDVDFM

-440 NDVARLDF
+440 GDVAELDF
-448 NHLWQPRSERTFLRV
+448 SQLWKPRSDRQFLRV
-463 PLGVDDTG
+463 PLGVDDNG
-471 EVVLVDL
+471 AVVLVDL

-486 GPHGLCVG
+486 GPHGLCIG

-504 RTMVM
+504 RTMVL
-509 ALMATHSPEDLSF
+509 ALLATHSPEDLAL

-530 ASFAPFERVP
+530 ASFAPFAGVP

-568 RRQQALKDAG
+568 RRQQVLKDAG

-587 LLRQQRPEMAPLP
+587 LHREQNPDLPALP

-638 LSSQRVES
+638 LSSQRIES

-700 FRAAYVSGAYVPPN
+700 FRAAYISGPYVPPA
-714 DAVLEEDHEDV
+714 DEVVEDQGEYV
-725 RPHELPP
+725 RPHELTP
-732 YQLSQTELDAAK
+732 YQQSEAELEAHR
-744 PVEMK
+744 PVEEK

-756 PTELNVFV
+756 PTVLNVFV
-764 DQVRKAAQQ
+764 DQVRRTAQP
-773 VLKIWLPPLPTACTL
+773 VLKIWLPPLPAACTL
-788 DGLGGRAD
+788 DGLAGRAD
-796 FVNGR
+796 YVDGR

-810 QMMPPVGVVDD
+810 QMCPPVGVVDD

-846 PASGKTTALRTLVTS
+846 PQSGKTTALRTLVTS

-867 PREVAIYALDLA
+867 PQEVAIYALDLA

-917 RERIF
+917 RERVF
-922 RNHAIDTMEALRKDH
+922 RNHAIDTMEALRADH
-937 AAGAIPELPTADVVL
+937 AAGSLPELPTADVVL
-952 VIDNYGAIRTTFD
+952 VIDNFGAIRTTFD
-965 ELDEPLTDILQRGSS
+965 ELDEPITDILQRGSS
-980 YGVHVVASMMR
+980 YGVHVVTAMMR
-991 WNDVRMQNQSMFGT
+991 WNDIRMQNQSMFGT

-1022 LQEVLRK
+1022 LQDVLRK
-1029 AGPGRMLVP
+1029 AGPGRMLIP

-1043 GQFALPRVDGVLDD
+1043 AQFALPRIDGAADD
-1057 ENLSEV
+1057 TNLTDV

-1068 LTVRSTWQGPR
+1068 VAARSTWQGPR
-1079 APQVR
+1079 APQIR
-1084 ILPLQLPRVQVGD
+1084 ILPLQLPRNQVAD
-1097 DVRRPAVVPIGVDE
+1097 EVRQPAVVPIGVDE

-1119 DLEGRDTNLVVFGDS
+1119 DLAGRDTNLVVFGDS

-1142 RLVAQQLIERH
+1142 RLVVQQLIDQH

-1175 SYTGGYAPTGRMAAG
+1175 AYVGGYAPTGRVAAG
-1190 LANGVSQELAKRMP
+1190 LANGVSEELAKRMP
-1204 DDTGQIPEA
+1204 DDTGAIPEA

-1241 LPYVAAGRD
+1241 LPYVASGRD

-1264 SRQMYEPFL
+1264 SRQMYEPFM
-1273 SAVMESGAAG
+1273 SAVLESGAAG

-1310 FVRRGDGPV
+1310 FVRRGDGPE
-1319 LVQTAMADPANPV
+1319 LVQTAMADPA
-1332 QANPV
+1332 
-1337 PAAEQSS
+1337 PAVAQSS
-1344 GGAL
+1344 GGTT

>member
-1 MASRIVHRPARRTP
+1 M
-15 APGVQQQ
+15 
-22 RVIEPAPSLGGSGGG
+22 IEPAPHLGGGGGG
-37 GGGGAMQMLL
+37 GGGGAMQMLMPL
-47 PMVGSLGSV
+47 VGSVGSV

-64 GPMVMVGVGLLALT
+64 GPMVMVGVGLLGLT
-78 LLGSIG
+78 LVGSVG
-84 GMITS
+84 GMLSS
-89 RGRGG
+89 RGKGG
-94 KDRKNQRTRYLDYL
+94 KDRKSQRTRYLDYL
-108 ERMRDDFVKSE
+108 ERMRDEFVKEE
-119 RTARAQALEL
+119 RKSRAEALEL

-165 VPVVPAMVGQGGSA
+165 VPVVPARVGQGGSA
-179 MEPPDQFMMAEANA
+179 MEPPDPFMTAEATA
-193 LVRRFTEMPEMPL
+193 LVRRFTEMPDMPL

-211 HVGNVSIVGDREGVV
+211 HVGNVSIVGDREGAV
-226 RVARSLLLQTA
+226 RVARSLLVQTA
-237 VFHAPEDVS
+237 VFHAPEDVA
-246 IAAAFPP
+246 IAASFPQRALP
-253 QAMSDWQW
+253 DWSW
-261 MNWLPHVQDT
+261 MAWLPHVQDP
-271 ERRQGPIP
+271 ERKQGAMP
-279 FRRIAETPGELSQ
+279 FRRIAETPYELSQ
-292 LLADDLGERVQ
+292 LLSGDLAERVQ
-303 WATESRRGSVDFED
+303 WATESRRGSVAFED
-317 RRKLTRRLLV
+317 RKKLTKRLLV
-327 LHDTYGDVSAE
+327 LHDTYGDVAAE
-338 VRPQADDSL
+338 VRPGADDSIL
-347 VPGELGVTVLH
+347 PGELGVTVLH
-358 LVADRLQEPSS
+358 LVADRVQEPSS

-375 VFGDQVRIEDL
+375 VYGDEVRIEDL
-386 RGAYPMVASG
+386 RGAYPMAASG
-396 QVDKT
+396 RVDRM
-401 EAATAEGIAR
+401 EAAVAAGITR
-411 ELAPV
+411 ELTPL

-423 EEDGQTDDVDFM
+423 EEEGHVDDVDFM

-440 NDVARLDF
+440 SDVGQLDF
-448 NHLWQPRSERTFLRV
+448 KRLWKERSDRAFLRV

-471 EVVLVDL
+471 AVVQVDL

-540 HVAGIITNLRDDA
+540 HVSGIITNLRDDA

-558 AYKSLEGEVL
+558 AYKSLEGEVQ
-568 RRQQALKDAG
+568 RRQQVLKDAG

-587 LLRQQRPEMAPLP
+587 LHRKQKPEMPPLP

-631 SIGVHLL
+631 SIGIHLL

-652 ETYLSYRL
+652 ETYLSYRF

-700 FRAAYVSGAYVPPN
+700 FRAAYVSGAYVPPT
-714 DAVLEEDHEDV
+714 DVIVEDEGTEA
-725 RPHELPP
+725 RPMLLPT
-732 YQLSQTELDAAK
+732 YQQTEAELEAAREAGK
-744 PVEMK
+744 PEPGSK

-756 PTELNVFV
+756 PTELTVFV
-764 DQVRKAAQQ
+764 DQVRKAADQ

-788 DGLGGRAD
+788 DALGGRTD
-796 FVNGR
+796 FVDGR
-801 GLQLAVRSP
+801 GLQLAVRVP
-810 QMMPPVGVVDD
+810 PMQPPVGVVDD
-821 PANQRQ
+821 PTNQTQ

-846 PASGKTTALRTLVTS
+846 PASGKTTALRTIVTS

-867 PREVAIYALDLA
+867 PLEVAIYALDLA

-902 RIRRTVEEIRGMIDQ
+902 RIRRTVEEIRGMIDH
-917 RERIF
+917 RERVF
-922 RNHAIDTMEALRKDH
+922 RNHAIDTMEGLRQEH
-937 AAGAIPELPTADVVL
+937 AAGRIPELPSADVVL
-952 VIDNYGAIRTTFD
+952 IIDNYGAIRTTFD
-965 ELDEPLTDILQRGSS
+965 ELDEPITDILQRGSS
-980 YGVHVVASMMR
+980 YGIHVVTSMMR
-991 WNDVRMQNQSMFGT
+991 WNDVRMQNQAMFGT

-1012 DPSDSNIDRR
+1012 DPTESNIDRR

-1038 GSKLY
+1038 GGKLY
-1043 GQFALPRVDGVLDD
+1043 GQFALPRIDGVADD
-1057 ENLSEV
+1057 ENLSGI

-1068 LTVRSTWQGPR
+1068 VTVRSTWQGPR

-1084 ILPLQLPRVQVGD
+1084 ILPLQLPRHQVGD
-1097 DVRRPAVVPIGVDE
+1097 DIRQPAVVPIGVDE
-1111 RALAPVYL
+1111 RGLAPVYL
-1119 DLEGRDTNLVVFGDS
+1119 DLAGRDTNLVVFGDS

-1142 RLVAQQLIERH
+1142 RLIVQQLIERH
-1153 TSDQLVFAV
+1153 TSEQLVFAV
-1162 MDPRRGLREFVPE
+1162 LDPRRGLREVVPQE
-1175 SYTGGYAPTGRMAAG
+1175 YVGGYAPTGRVAAG
-1190 LANGVSQELAKRMP
+1190 LAAGVSQELAKRMP
-1204 DDTGQIPEA
+1204 DDSGAIPET

-1226 YDLLTSGGQSPMDAF
+1226 YDLLTSGGQSPMDPF

-1283 LVLSGDRSE
+1283 LVLSGDRAE

-1310 FVRRGDGPV
+1310 FVRRGDGPE
-1319 LVQTAMADPANPV
+1319 LVQTALADPV
-1332 QANPV
+1332 QA
-1337 PAAEQSS
+1337 AAQSS
-1344 GGAL
+1344 GGTT

>member
-15 APGVQQQ
+15 APGVQHQ
-22 RVIEPAPSLGGSGGG
+22 RVIEPAPSLGGAGGG
-37 GGGGAMQMLL
+37 GGNALQMLL

-64 GPMVMVGVGLLALT
+64 GPMVMVGIGLLGLTMVGSVGGLLA
-78 LLGSIG
+78 
-84 GMITS
+84 S

-94 KDRKNQRTRYLDYL
+94 KDRKNKRARYLDYL
-108 ERMRDDFVKSE
+108 ERMRDEFSKEE
-119 RTARAQALEL
+119 RKARAQALEL
-129 NPPPDALLDCVA
+129 NPPPDALLDCVT

-165 VPVVPAMVGQGGSA
+165 VPVVPAVVGQGGSA

-193 LVRRFTEMPEMPL
+193 LVRRFTLMPDMPL

-226 RVARSLLLQTA
+226 RVARSLLVQTA
-237 VFHAPEDVS
+237 VFHAPEDVM
-246 IAAAFPP
+246 IAGAFPQLALP
-253 QAMSDWQW
+253 EWQW
-261 MNWLPHVQDT
+261 MNWLPHVQDP
-271 ERRQGPIP
+271 ERKQGPIP
-279 FRRIAETPGELSQ
+279 FRRIAETPQELTE
-292 LLADDLGERVQ
+292 LLAGDLTERVQ
-303 WATESRRGSVDFED
+303 WATESRRGAVGFDD
-317 RRKLTRRLLV
+317 RRRLTRRLLV
-327 LHDTYGDVSAE
+327 LHDTYGGVAAD

-347 VPGELGVTVLH
+347 LPGELGVTVLH

-375 VFGDQVRIEDL
+375 VYGDDVRIEDL
-386 RGAYPMVASG
+386 RGPYPMVASG
-396 QVDKT
+396 QVDRM
-401 EAATAEGIAR
+401 EAAVAEGIAR
-411 ELAPV
+411 ELAPL

-423 EEDGQTDDVDFM
+423 DEDGQRESVDFM

-440 NDVARLDF
+440 SEVGRLDF
-448 NHLWQPRSERTFLRV
+448 DQLWRPRPDRAFLRV
-463 PLGVDDTG
+463 PLGIDDHNAP
-471 EVVLVDL
+471 VLVDL

-530 ASFAPFERVP
+530 ATFAPFERVP

-568 RRQQALKDAG
+568 RRQQVLKDAG
-578 NIANITDYR
+578 NVANITDYR
-587 LLRQQRPEMAPLP
+587 LHRRQKPDLAPLP

-668 ESRTVLDTTDAFHL
+668 ESRTVLDTKDAFHL

-689 FLKVDTSVYQR
+689 YLKVDTSVYQR
-700 FRAAYVSGAYVPPN
+700 FRAAYVSGPYVAPT
-714 DAVLEEDHEDV
+714 DEVVEEEGADV
-725 RPHELPP
+725 RPHELTP
-732 YQLSQTELDAAK
+732 YQLSEAELAARQ
-744 PVEMK
+744 PVEEKK

-764 DQVRKAAQQ
+764 DQVRGAAQQ
-773 VLKIWLPPLPTACTL
+773 VLKIWLPPLPATCTL
-788 DGLGGRAD
+788 DALSGRAD
-796 FVNGR
+796 YVEGR
-801 GLQLAVRSP
+801 GLQLSVRAP
-810 QMMPPVGVVDD
+810 QMKPPVGVVDD

-846 PASGKTTALRTLVTS
+846 PQSGKTTALRTLVTS

-867 PREVAIYALDLA
+867 PQEVAIYALDLA
-879 GGGMQALSE
+879 GGGMQALSQ

-902 RIRRTVEEIRGMIDQ
+902 RIRRTVEEIRGMIDH

-922 RNHAIDTMEALRKDH
+922 RNHAIDTMAALRAGH
-937 AAGAIPELPTADVVL
+937 AAGSIPELPTADVVL
-952 VIDNYGAIRTTFD
+952 VIDNFGAIRTTFD
-965 ELDEPLTDILQRGSS
+965 ELDEPITDILQRGSS

-991 WNDVRMQNQSMFGT
+991 WNDVRMQNQAMFGT

-1012 DPSDSNIDRR
+1012 DPTDSNIDRR

-1029 AGPGRMLVP
+1029 GGPGRLLVP

-1043 GQFALPRVDGVLDD
+1043 AHFALPRVDGVADD
-1057 ENLSEV
+1057 ENLSEI

-1068 LTVRSTWQGPR
+1068 LSVRSTWQGPH
-1079 APQVR
+1079 APEIR
-1084 ILPLQLPRVQVGD
+1084 ILPLKLPREQVGD
-1097 DVRRPAVVPIGVDE
+1097 DVREPAVLPIGVDE

-1119 DLEGRDTNLVVFGDS
+1119 DVGGRDTNLVVFGDS
-1134 GSGKTNIV
+1134 GSGKTNMV
-1142 RLVAQQLIERH
+1142 RLIVQQLIERH

-1162 MDPRRGLREFVPE
+1162 MDPRRGLREYVPE
-1175 SYTGGYAPTGRMAAG
+1175 AYVGGYAPTGRVAAG
-1190 LANGVSQELAKRMP
+1190 LAAGVSQELAKRMP
-1204 DDTGQIPEA
+1204 DDTGEIPEA
-1213 GQGGPRIVVLADD
+1213 GRGGPRIVVLADD
-1226 YDLLTSGGQSPMDAF
+1226 YDLLTSGGQSPMDPF

-1273 SAVMESGAAG
+1273 SAVLESGAAG

-1292 GQLFTGAYPGDYP
+1292 GQLFTGARPGDYP

-1310 FVRRGDGPV
+1310 FVRRGDGPQ
-1319 LVQTAMADPANPV
+1319 LVQTALADPV
-1332 QANPV
+1332 QA
-1337 PAAEQSS
+1337 ASHSS
-1344 GGAL
+1344 GGTT